1 MAQAL
6 LVPPGPDSFRYFTR
20 ESLSAIEKRCAEEKA
35 KKPKQ
40 DHPDVDDENGPK
52 PNSDL
57 EAGKTLPF
65 IYGDIPPGMV
75 SEPLEDLDPYYSNK
89 KTFIVLNK
97 GKAIFRFSATSAL
110 YLLTPFN
117 PLRKIAIKI
126 LVHSLFS
133 MLIMCTILTN
143 CVFMT
148 MSNPPDWTKNV
159 EYTFTGIYTF
169 ESLIKI
175 LARGFCLEGFTF
187 LRDPWNWLDF
197 SVILMAYVTEFVNLG
212 NVSALRT
219 FRVLRALKTISVIPG
234 KKWRG
239 LAKWP
244 APCTSDCFLC
254 AVIVFVCELPYYR
267 YVTEFVDLG
276 NVSALRTFRVLRALK
291 TISVIPGLK
300 TIVGALIQSV
310 KKLSDVMILTVFCL
324 SVFAL
329 IGLQLFMG
337 NLRHKCLIWPPANF
351 TFEINITSYFGST
364 VGENETFIN
373 NTGSTFNWDEY
384 IEDPRN
390 FYVLEGQRD
399 ALLCGNSSDAGQ
411 CPEGYTCIKAGRNPN
426 YGYTSFDTFSW
437 AFLSLFRLMT
447 QDYWENLYQLT
458 LRAAGKTYMI
468 FFVLVIFLGSFY
480 LINLILAVVA
490 MAYEEQN
497 QATMEEA
504 EQKEAEFQQMLEQ
517 LKKQQEEAQT
527 TAAVAA
533 ASVASRD
540 FSGVGGL
547 GELLES
553 SSEASKLSTK
563 SAKERRNRRKKRRQK
578 ELAEAEER
586 REVDTFPKSESE
598 DSIRRGARLSYDQR
612 TSTHQ
617 SLLSLRGSL
626 FSPRRNSRA
635 SVFSFR
641 GRAKDVGSENDF
653 ADDEHSTLEDN
664 ESRRDSLFV
673 PNRHNSER
681 RNSNTSQASLSSKM
695 VPPLPANGKMHSSV
709 DCNGV
714 VSLVGGPAALPSPTG
729 QLLPEGTTTETEIRK
744 RRLSS
749 YQISMEL
756 MEESAARQR
765 AMSIASILTNTMEEL
780 EESRQKCPPCWYRF
794 ANTFLIWDCWSPW
807 LKVKHAVNLIVMD
820 PFVDL
825 AITICIV
832 LNTLFMAMEHYPM
845 TPYFNHVLLVG
856 NLVFTGI
863 FTAEMALKVIAMDPY
878 YYFQEGWN
886 IFDGIIVSLS
896 LMELGLANVE
906 GLSVLRSFRLLRVF
920 KLAKS
925 WPTLNML
932 IKIIGNSVGALGNLT
947 LVLAIIVFI
956 FAVVGMQLFGKSY
969 KECVCKIA
977 EDCELPR
984 WHMNDF
990 FHSFLIV
997 FRVLCGEWIET
1008 MWDCME
1014 VAGQTMCLIVFMLVM
1029 VIGNLVVLNLF
1040 LALLLSSFSSD
1051 NLAATDD
1058 DNEMNNL
1065 QIAVARIQKG
1075 IDYVKKK
1082 MREVVQK
1089 SVCRKQKAIEDIK
1102 VLEELNNKR
1111 DLYISNHTMVEITK
1125 DVNYLRDGN
1134 GTTSG
1139 VGTGSS
1145 VEKYIIDEND
1155 YMSFI
1160 NNPGLTV
1167 TVPIAIGESDFENIN
1182 TEEFS
1187 SESDLGESKEK
1198 LNAASSS
1205 EGSTVDIAPPGEGE
1219 QAEIEP
1225 EEALEPEACFTEGC
1239 IKKFPCC
1246 QVSIEDG
1253 KGKIWW
1259 NFRKT
1264 CYIIV
1269 EHNWFET
1276 FIVFMILLSSG
1287 ALAFE
1292 DIYTEQRKTIKTML
1306 EYADKVFTYIFIL
1319 EMLLKWV
1326 AYGFQMYFT
1335 NAWCWLDFLI
1345 VDVSLV
1351 SLVANALGYSELG
1364 AIKSL
1369 RTLRALRP
1377 LRALSRFEGMRV
1389 VVNALVGAIP
1399 SIMNVLLVCLIFWL
1413 IFSIMG
1419 VNLFAGKFYHCVN
1432 TTTGEMFNISEVDNK
1447 TQCDELTNNNQAAR
1461 WKNVKVNFDNVGAG
1475 YLALLQVATFK
1486 GWMDIMYAAVDSRD
1500 VEDQPYYEDNLYMYL
1515 YFVIFIIFGSF
1526 FTLNLFIGVIIDN
1539 FNQQK
1544 KKFGGQDIF
1553 MTEEQKKYYNAMK
1566 KLGSKKPQKPIP
1578 RPGNKFQGLV
1588 FDFVTKQ
1595 AFDISI
1601 MILICLNM
1609 VTMMVETDDQSKEME
1624 TILSR
1629 INLVFIVLFTGECVL
1644 KLISLRHYYFTI
1656 GWNIF
1661 DFVVVILSIVGMFLA
1676 EIIEK
1681 YFVSPTLFRVIR
1693 LARIGRIL
1701 RLIKGA
1707 KGIRTLLF
1715 ALMMSLPALFNIGLL
1730 LFLVMFIYAIFG
1742 MSNFA
1747 YVKRE
1752 VGIDDM
1758 FNFETFGNSMLCL
1771 FQITTSAGWDGLLAP
1786 ILNSGPPDCDPEIDH
1801 PGSSV
1806 KGDCGNPSV
1815 GIFFFVSYIIIS
1827 FLVVVNM
1834 YIAVILEN
1842 FSVATEESAEP
1853 LSEDDFE
1860 MFYEVWEKFD
1870 PDASQFIEYS
1880 KLSDFAASLDPPL
1893 LIPKPNHVQLIAM
1906 DLPMVSG
1913 DRIHCLD
1920 ILFAFTKRVLGD
1932 SEEMDLLRVQMEDR
1946 FMAANP
1952 SKVSYEPIT
1961 TTLKRKQEEV
1971 SATII
1976 QRAFRR
1982 YLLKQKVKK
1991 VTSLYNKDKCKD
2003 GDALPIKDVITD
2015 KFNGNST
2022 PEKTDES
2029 SSTTSPPSYDS
2040 VTKPDKEK
2048 YEKGKT
2054 NRDYKGKDN
2063 RVNKK

>member
-6 LVPPGPDSFRYFTR
+6 LVPPGPESFRYFTR
-20 ESLSAIEKRCAEEKA
+20 ESLAAIEKRSAEEKA

-40 DHPDVDDENGPK
+40 EHTDDDDENGPK

-75 SEPLEDLDPYYSNK
+75 SEPLEDLDPYYINK

-110 YLLTPFN
+110 YILTPFN
-117 PLRKIAIKI
+117 PIRKIAIKI

-234 KKWRG
+234 
-239 LAKWP
+239 
-244 APCTSDCFLC
+244 
-254 AVIVFVCELPYYR
+254 
-267 YVTEFVDLG
+267 
-276 NVSALRTFRVLRALK
+276 
-291 TISVIPGLK
+291 LK

-337 NLRHKCLIWPPANF
+337 NLRNKCLQWPPDNS
-351 TFEINITSYFGST
+351 TFEINIISYFNST
-364 VGENETFIN
+364 MNENGTFVN
-373 NTGSTFNWDEY
+373 MTVSTFNWKDY
-384 IEDPRN
+384 IEDETH
-390 FYVLEGQRD
+390 FYILEGQRD

-411 CPEGYTCIKAGRNPN
+411 CPEGYICVKAGRNPN

-447 QDYWENLYQLT
+447 QDFWENLYQLT

-517 LKKQQEEAQT
+517 LRKQQEEAQT

-553 SSEASKLSTK
+553 SSEASKLSSK

-578 ELAEAEER
+578 EMSEAE
-586 REVDTFPKSESE
+586 DKGDIDKFPKSESE
-598 DSIRRGARLSYDQR
+598 DSIRRKSFRFSTEGSQLTYEKRL
-612 TSTHQ
+612 TSPHQ
-617 SLLSLRGSL
+617 SLLSIRGSL
-626 FSPRRNSRA
+626 FSPRRNSKT
-635 SVFSFR
+635 SIFSFR
-641 GRAKDVGSENDF
+641 GHAKDIGSENDF

-673 PNRHNSER
+673 PNRHGER
-681 RNSNTSQASLSSKM
+681 RNSNISQAS
-695 VPPLPANGKMHSSV
+695 
-709 DCNGV
+709 
-714 VSLVGGPAALPSPTG
+714 
-729 QLLPEGTTTETEIRK
+729 GTTTETEIRK

-749 YQISMEL
+749 YQISMEML
-756 MEESAARQR
+756 EESAARQR

-807 LKVKHAVNLIVMD
+807 LKVKHVVNLVVMD

-845 TPYFNHVLLVG
+845 TDQFSSVLSVG

-863 FTAEMALKVIAMDPY
+863 FTAEMVLKIIAMDPY

-969 KECVCKIA
+969 KECVCKISS
-977 EDCELPR
+977 DCELPR
-984 WHMNDF
+984 WHMHDF

-1075 IDYVKKK
+1075 IDYVKKTI
-1082 MREVVQK
+1082 REFVRKAFV
-1089 SVCRKQKAIEDIK
+1089 RKQKSLEEIK
-1102 VLEELNNKR
+1102 ALEELNNKK
-1111 DLYISNHTMVEITK
+1111 DSCISNHTAIEISK
-1125 DVNYLRDGN
+1125 DLNYLKDGN

-1145 VEKYIIDEND
+1145 VEKYVIDEND

-1167 TVPIAIGESDFENIN
+1167 TVPIALGESDFENLN

-1187 SESDLGESKEK
+1187 SESDMEESKQK
-1198 LNAASSS
+1198 LNASSSS

-1219 QAEIEP
+1219 QAEIES

-1239 IKKFPCC
+1239 VQKFPCC

-1253 KGKIWW
+1253 KGKTWW
-1259 NFRKT
+1259 NLRKT
-1264 CYIIV
+1264 CYSIV

-1292 DIYTEQRKTIKTML
+1292 DIYIEQRKTIKTML

-1326 AYGFQMYFT
+1326 AYGFQIYFT

-1351 SLVANALGYSELG
+1351 SLIANALGYSELG

-1432 TTTGEMFNISEVDNK
+1432 TTTGEMFDISDVNNY
-1447 TQCDELTNNNQAAR
+1447 TQCVELIKSNQSAR

-1500 VEDQPYYEDNLYMYL
+1500 VKDQPKYEDNLYMYL

-1578 RPGNKFQGLV
+1578 RPVNKFQGMI

-1595 AFDISI
+1595 VFDISI

-1629 INLVFIVLFTGECVL
+1629 INLVFIVLFTGEFVL

-1676 EIIEK
+1676 EMIEK

-1758 FNFETFGNSMLCL
+1758 FNFETFGNSMICL

-1786 ILNSGPPDCDPEIDH
+1786 ILNSGEPDCDPHKDH

-1870 PDASQFIEYS
+1870 PDATQFIEYS

-1893 LIPKPNHVQLIAM
+1893 LIAKPNKVQLIAM

-1920 ILFAFTKRVLGD
+1920 ILFAFTKRVLGE
-1932 SEEMDLLRVQMEDR
+1932 SGEMDALRIQMEDR

-1971 SATII
+1971 SAVII
-1976 QRAFRR
+1976 QRAYRR
-1982 YLLKQKVKK
+1982 HLLRVKVKQ
-1991 VTSLYNKDKCKD
+1991 VSSIYNRNKNKEGD
-2003 GDALPIKDVITD
+2003 GHIIKEIIIE
-2015 KFNGNST
+2015 KLKGNST

-2048 YEKGKT
+2048 YEKDRAEK
-2054 NRDYKGKDN
+2054 NYKGKDI
-2063 RVNKK
+2063 RENKK

>member
-1 MAQAL
+1 MAQSV

-20 ESLSAIEKRCAEEKA
+20 ESLAAIEQRINEEKA
-35 KKPKQ
+35 KKSKQ
-40 DHPDVDDENGPK
+40 DRKDDDDEDGPK

-75 SEPLEDLDPYYSNK
+75 SEPLEDLDPYYINK

-97 GKAIFRFSATSAL
+97 GKTIFRFSATPAL
-110 YLLTPFN
+110 YILTPFN
-117 PLRKIAIKI
+117 PLRRIAIKI
-126 LVHSLFS
+126 LVHSYPFQVVSLKL

-175 LARGFCLEGFTF
+175 LARGFCLEDFTF

-197 SVILMAYVTEFVNLG
+197 TVI
-212 NVSALRT
+212 T
-219 FRVLRALKTISVIPG
+219 FA
-234 KKWRG
+234 
-239 LAKWP
+239 
-244 APCTSDCFLC
+244 
-254 AVIVFVCELPYYR
+254 

-337 NLRHKCLIWPPANF
+337 NLRNKCLQWPPDNS
-351 TFEINITSYFGST
+351 TFETT
-364 VGENETFIN
+364 
-373 NTGSTFNWDEY
+373 Y
-384 IEDPRN
+384 IEDKN
-390 FYVLEGQRD
+390 HFYFLEGQND

-411 CPEGYTCIKAGRNPN
+411 CPEGYICVKAGRNPN

-447 QDYWENLYQLT
+447 QDFWENLYQLT

-517 LKKQQEEAQT
+517 LKKQQEEAQ
-527 TAAVAA
+527 AA
-533 ASVASRD
+533 AAAAAADSRD
-540 FSGVGGL
+540 YSGVGGI
-547 GELLES
+547 GGFSES
-553 SSEASKLSTK
+553 SSEASKLSSK
-563 SAKERRNRRKKRRQK
+563 SAKERRNRRKKKKQK
-578 ELAEAEER
+578 EQAEGEKDEEEFR
-586 REVDTFPKSESE
+586 KSESE
-598 DSIRRGARLSYDQR
+598 DSIKRKGFRFSIEGNRLTYEKRFS
-612 TSTHQ
+612 SPHQ
-617 SLLSLRGSL
+617 SLLSIRGSL
-626 FSPRRNSRA
+626 FSPRRNSRT
-635 SVFSFR
+635 SLFSFR

-653 ADDEHSTLEDN
+653 ADDEHSTFEDN
-664 ESRRDSLFV
+664 DSRRDSLFV
-673 PNRHNSER
+673 PHRHGER
-681 RNSNTSQASLSSKM
+681 RNSNISQASRSSRT
-695 VPPLPANGKMHSSV
+695 VPPLPVNGKMHSTV

-714 VSLVGGPAALPSPTG
+714 VSLVGGPPALTSPTG
-729 QLLPEGTTTETEIRK
+729 QLLPEVMIDKATTASNVRK
-744 RRLSS
+744 SKFYEKYVKMLFT
-749 YQISMEL
+749 L
-756 MEESAARQR
+756 FFP
-765 AMSIASILTNTMEEL
+765 EL
-780 EESRQKCPPCWYRF
+780 EESRQKCPPCWYKF
-794 ANTFLIWDCWSPW
+794 ANTCLIWDCCTPW
-807 LKVKHAVNLIVMD
+807 LKVKHIVNLIVMD

-845 TPYFNHVLLVG
+845 TEQFSGVLSVG

-863 FTAEMALKVIAMDPY
+863 FTAEMFLKIIAMDPY

-886 IFDGIIVSLS
+886 IFDGFIVSLS

-969 KECVCKIA
+969 MECVCKISL
-977 EDCELPR
+977 DCTLPR
-984 WHMNDF
+984 WHMHDF

-997 FRVLCGEWIET
+997 FRMLCGEWIET

-1014 VAGQTMCLIVFMLVM
+1014 VAGQAMCLTVFMMVM

-1075 IDYVKKK
+1075 IDFVKRKV
-1082 MREVVQK
+1082 REFIQK
-1089 SVCRKQKAIEDIK
+1089 AFVRKQKALDEIKPLED
-1102 VLEELNNKR
+1102 LNNKK
-1111 DLYISNHTMVEITK
+1111 DSCISNHTIVEIGK
-1125 DVNYLRDGN
+1125 NLAYLKEGN

-1139 VGTGSS
+1139 IGSS
-1145 VEKYIIDEND
+1145 VEKYVVDESD

-1160 NNPGLTV
+1160 NNPSLTV
-1167 TVPIAIGESDFENIN
+1167 TVPIAVGESDFENLN

-1187 SESDLGESKEK
+1187 SESDLEESKEK
-1198 LNAASSS
+1198 LNASSSS
-1205 EGSTVDIAPPGEGE
+1205 EGSTVDIGLPPEGE
-1219 QAEIEP
+1219 QPEVEP
-1225 EEALEPEACFTEGC
+1225 EESLEPEACFTEGC
-1239 IKKFPCC
+1239 VRRFKCC
-1246 QVSIEDG
+1246 QVSVEEGRG
-1253 KGKIWW
+1253 KQWW
-1259 NFRKT
+1259 NLRKT
-1264 CYIIV
+1264 CYQIV

-1292 DIYTEQRKTIKTML
+1292 DIYIEQRKTIKTML

-1326 AYGFQMYFT
+1326 AYGFNKYFT

-1351 SLVANALGYSELG
+1351 SLTANALGYSELG

-1389 VVNALVGAIP
+1389 VVNALLGAIP
-1399 SIMNVLLVCLIFWL
+1399 SIMNVLLVCLMFWL

-1419 VNLFAGKFYHCVN
+1419 VNLFAGKFYYCVN
-1432 TTTGEMFNISEVDNK
+1432 TTTDERFDISQINNYS
-1447 TQCDELTNNNQAAR
+1447 QCEELIKNNETAR
-1461 WKNVKVNFDNVGAG
+1461 WKNVKVNFDNVGLG
-1475 YLALLQVATFK
+1475 YLSLLQVATFK
-1486 GWMDIMYAAVDSRD
+1486 GWMDIMYAAVDSRN
-1500 VEDQPYYEDNLYMYL
+1500 VLDQPKYEDNLYMYL

-1544 KKFGGQDIF
+1544 KKISQDIF

-1566 KLGSKKPQKPIP
+1566 KLGSKKPQSSPY
-1578 RPGNKFQGLV
+1578 RNKFQGMV

-1609 VTMMVETDDQSKEME
+1609 VTMMVETDDQSEDME
-1624 TILSR
+1624 NILYW
-1629 INLVFIVLFTGECVL
+1629 INLVFIVLFTGEFVL

-1701 RLIKGA
+1701 RLIRAA

-1747 YVKRE
+1747 YVKKE
-1752 VGIDDM
+1752 AGIDDM
-1758 FNFETFGNSMLCL
+1758 FNFETFGNSMICL

-1786 ILNSGPPDCDPEIDH
+1786 ILNSGEPDCDPNKIH

-1827 FLVVVNM
+1827 FLIVVNM
-1834 YIAVILEN
+1834 YIAIILEN
-1842 FSVATEESAEP
+1842 FSV
-1853 LSEDDFE
+1853 DDFE
-1860 MFYEVWEKFD
+1860 MFYEIWEKFD
-1870 PDASQFIEYS
+1870 PDATQFIEFS

-1893 LIPKPNHVQLIAM
+1893 LIAKPNKVQLIAM

-1920 ILFAFTKRVLGD
+1920 ILFAFTKRVLGE
-1932 SEEMDLLRVQMEDR
+1932 SGEMDALRIQMEDR

-1971 SATII
+1971 SAVVI

-1982 YLLKQKVKK
+1982 HLLRQKVKK
-1991 VTSLYNKDKCKD
+1991 
-2003 GDALPIKDVITD
+2003 
-2015 KFNGNST
+2015 NST
-2022 PEKTDES
+2022 PEKTDMTP
-2029 SSTTSPPSYDS
+2029 STTSPPSYDS
-2040 VTKPDKEK
+2040 VTKPDKDK
-2048 YEKGKT
+2048 YEEDKSEKE
-2054 NRDYKGKDN
+2054 DKGKDS
-2063 RVNKK
+2063 RESKK

>member
-1 MAQAL
+1 
-6 LVPPGPDSFRYFTR
+6 
-20 ESLSAIEKRCAEEKA
+20 
-35 KKPKQ
+35 
-40 DHPDVDDENGPK
+40 
-52 PNSDL
+52 
-57 EAGKTLPF
+57 
-65 IYGDIPPGMV
+65 
-75 SEPLEDLDPYYSNK
+75 
-89 KTFIVLNK
+89 
-97 GKAIFRFSATSAL
+97 
-110 YLLTPFN
+110 
-117 PLRKIAIKI
+117 
-126 LVHSLFS
+126 
-133 MLIMCTILTN
+133 MLIMFTILTN
-143 CVFMT
+143 CAFMT
-148 MSNPPDWTKNV
+148 LSNPPNWAKNV

-175 LARGFCLEGFTF
+175 LARGFCIGKFTF

-197 SVILMAYVTEFVNLG
+197 MVITMAYVTEFVNLG

-234 KKWRG
+234 KTQC
-239 LAKWP
+239 LH
-244 APCTSDCFLC
+244 SNL
-254 AVIVFVCELPYYR
+254 

-337 NLRHKCLIWPPANF
+337 NLRHKCVREYLNATSSNGSDSSDTNANSS
-351 TFEINITSYFGST
+351 THWLEHMNNESNYYFLP
-364 VGENETFIN
+364 NAK
-373 NTGSTFNWDEY
+373 
-384 IEDPRN
+384 
-390 FYVLEGQRD
+390 D
-399 ALLCGNSSDAGQ
+399 ALLCGNGTGAGL
-411 CPEGYTCIKAGRNPN
+411 CPEGFKCMKVGRNPN

-447 QDYWENLYQLT
+447 QDFWENLYQQT
-458 LRAAGKTYMI
+458 LRAAGKPYMI

-480 LINLILAVVA
+480 LVNLILAVVA
-490 MAYEEQN
+490 MAYDEQN
-497 QATMEEA
+497 QATIEEA
-504 EQKEAEFQQMLEQ
+504 AQKEVEFQAMLEQ
-517 LKKQQEEAQT
+517 LKRQQEEAQVAA
-527 TAAVAA
+527 TAATEGNEQY
-533 ASVASRD
+533 SRRLEPPSETS
-540 FSGVGGL
+540 SGT
-547 GELLES
+547 
-553 SSEASKLSTK
+553 SKLSSK
-563 SAKERRNRRKKRRQK
+563 SAKERRNQRRKRKQR
-578 ELAEAEER
+578 EEEER
-586 REVDTFPKSESE
+586 AERGKFHKSESE
-598 DSIRRGARLSYDQR
+598 DSIKKSSFRFSIDANRLSYEKR
-612 TSTHQ
+612 CSSPNQ
-617 SLLSLRGSL
+617 SLLSVRGSI

-635 SVFSFR
+635 SLFSFR
-641 GRAKDVGSENDF
+641 GHARDIGSENDF
-653 ADDEHSTLEDN
+653 ADDEHSTFEED
-664 ESRRDSLFV
+664 SRRGSLFV
-673 PNRHNSER
+673 PCRMER
-681 RNSNTSQASLSSKM
+681 RCSTFSQTSLNAPRIL
-695 VPPLPANGKMHSSV
+695 LPANGKMHCAV

-714 VSLVGGPAALPSPTG
+714 VSLVGGTSVPTSPQG
-729 QLLPEGTTTETEIRK
+729 LLTHEGTTTDSEIRLKK
-744 RRLSS
+744 RRSQEAS
-749 YQISMEL
+749 VDYRDEPVR
-756 MEESAARQR
+756 AR
-765 AMSIASILTNTMEEL
+765 AMSVASILTNTMDEL

-794 ANTFLIWDCWSPW
+794 ANTCLIWDCCPLW
-807 LKVKHAVNLIVMD
+807 LRFKGLVNAVVMD

-845 TPYFNHVLLVG
+845 TNQFTNVLTVG

-863 FTAEMALKVIAMDPY
+863 FTAEMCFKLIALDPY
-878 YYFQEGWN
+878 YYFQQGWN

-969 KECVCKIA
+969 KECVCKISD
-977 EDCELPR
+977 DCQLPR
-984 WHMNDF
+984 WHMTDF

-1014 VAGQTMCLIVFMLVM
+1014 VAGQTMCLIVFMMVM

-1040 LALLLSSFSSD
+1040 LALLLSSFSAD

-1058 DNEMNNL
+1058 DSEMNNL
-1065 QIAVARIQKG
+1065 QIAVGRIQRGVAWVKTTIRQLIESMFLGGRDAKG
-1075 IDYVKKK
+1075 EKDG
-1082 MREVVQK
+1082 
-1089 SVCRKQKAIEDIK
+1089 S
-1102 VLEELNNKR
+1102 LEESKPLDELHSSLNGKGGNC
-1111 DLYISNHTMVEITK
+1111 ISNNTSIEITK
-1125 DVNYLRDGN
+1125 DTSGAYMKEGN
-1134 GTTSG
+1134 GRPG
-1139 VGTGSS
+1139 GGLELGDGS
-1145 VEKYIIDEND
+1145 EKYQMKECD

-1160 NNPGLTV
+1160 HNPSLTV
-1167 TVPIAIGESDFENIN
+1167 SVPIAVCESDFENVI
-1182 TEEFS
+1182 TEDFS
-1187 SESDLGESKEK
+1187 SDSASEDMEMDSKEK
-1198 LNAASSS
+1198 LPVEPQNLSSS
-1205 EGSTVDIAPPGEGE
+1205 EGSTVDIRPPGDG
-1219 QAEIEP
+1219 AESVELEDEESEDP
-1225 EEALEPEACFTEGC
+1225 ENCFTEDC
-1239 IKKFPCC
+1239 VLRFQCC
-1246 QVSIEDG
+1246 QVNVDEG
-1253 KGKIWW
+1253 KWKMWW
-1259 NFRKT
+1259 NLRKT
-1264 CYIIV
+1264 CFIIV

-1276 FIVFMILLSSG
+1276 FIIFMILLSSG

-1292 DIYTEQRKTIKTML
+1292 DIYIEQRKTIKIVL
-1306 EYADKVFTYIFIL
+1306 EYADKIFTYIFIL

-1326 AYGFQMYFT
+1326 AYGFKKYFT

-1351 SLVANALGYSELG
+1351 SLVANALGYSELS

-1389 VVNALVGAIP
+1389 VVNALLGAIP

-1419 VNLFAGKFYHCVN
+1419 VNLFAGKYYRCVN
-1432 TTTGEMFNISEVDNK
+1432 TTDDVIFPTSVVNNMSECMALV
-1447 TQCDELTNNNQAAR
+1447 LNNDSAR
-1461 WKNVKVNFDNVGAG
+1461 WKNVKINFDNVGAG

-1486 GWMDIMYAAVDSRD
+1486 GWMDIMYAAVDSRNL
-1500 VEDQPYYEDNLYMYL
+1500 EDQPDYEVNLYMYL

-1544 KKFGGQDIF
+1544 KKISQDIF

-1578 RPGNKFQGLV
+1578 RPTNVFQGLV
-1588 FDFVTKQ
+1588 FDFITKQ
-1595 AFDISI
+1595 AFDIVI
-1601 MILICLNM
+1601 MVLICLNM
-1609 VTMMVETDDQSKEME
+1609 VTMMVEEDDQTPEREK
-1624 TILSR
+1624 ILYW
-1629 INLVFIVLFTGECVL
+1629 INLVFIVLFTGECSL
-1644 KLISLRHYYFTI
+1644 KMISLRHYYFTV
-1656 GWNIF
+1656 GWNVF
-1661 DFVVVILSIVGMFLA
+1661 DFVVVILSIVGMFLS
-1676 EIIEK
+1676 ELIEK

-1742 MSNFA
+1742 MSSFA
-1747 YVKRE
+1747 YVKHE
-1752 VGIDDM
+1752 AGIDDM

-1786 ILNSGPPDCDPEIDH
+1786 ILNNKEPDCDSDVEH
-1801 PGSSV
+1801 PGTLYR
-1806 KGDCGNPSV
+1806 GNCGNPPV
-1815 GIFFFVSYIIIS
+1815 AMCFFVSYIIIC
-1827 FLVVVNM
+1827 FLIVVNM

-1860 MFYEVWEKFD
+1860 MFYEVWERFD
-1870 PDASQFIEYS
+1870 PDATQFVEYD
-1880 KLSDFAASLDPPL
+1880 KLSDFADALDPPL
-1893 LIPKPNHVQLIAM
+1893 QIAKPNNIQLISM

-1913 DRIHCLD
+1913 ERIHCLD
-1920 ILFAFTKRVLGD
+1920 ILFAFTKRVLGEGEGLD
-1932 SEEMDLLRVQMEDR
+1932 ILRGQMEER
-1946 FMAANP
+1946 FMASNP

-1961 TTLKRKQEEV
+1961 TTLRRKQEDM
-1971 SATII
+1971 SAVVI
-1976 QRAFRR
+1976 QRAFRHYMAR
-1982 YLLKQKVKK
+1982 LAIKK
-1991 VTSLYNKDKCKD
+1991 AAELYKEQLRGGVVCEPGDKEVLVIGKFADNYTS
-2003 GDALPIKDVITD
+2003 T
-2015 KFNGNST
+2015 
-2022 PEKTDES
+2022 EKTDMTP
-2029 SSTTSPPSYDS
+2029 STASPPSYNS
-2040 VTKPDKEK
+2040 ATKSETDK
-2048 YEKGKT
+2048 YEKEQREKEDKDKDL
-2054 NRDYKGKDN
+2054 RDQK
-2063 RVNKK
+2063 

>member
-20 ESLSAIEKRCAEEKA
+20 ESLAAIEKRSAEEKA
-35 KKPKQ
+35 KKAKRELKE
-40 DHPDVDDENGPK
+40 DDDENKPK

-57 EAGKTLPF
+57 EAGKSLPF

-75 SEPLEDLDPYYSNK
+75 SEPLEDLDPYYINK

-110 YLLTPFN
+110 YILTPLN
-117 PLRKIAIKI
+117 PVRKIAIKI

-234 KKWRG
+234 
-239 LAKWP
+239 
-244 APCTSDCFLC
+244 
-254 AVIVFVCELPYYR
+254 
-267 YVTEFVDLG
+267 
-276 NVSALRTFRVLRALK
+276 
-291 TISVIPGLK
+291 LK

-337 NLRHKCLIWPPANF
+337 NLRNKCLQWPPGNS
-351 TFEINITSYFGST
+351 TFETNITSYY
-364 VGENETFIN
+364 N
-373 NTGSTFNWDEY
+373 NTIDINGTSVNTTMSTFNWKEY
-384 IEDPRN
+384 IEDKSH
-390 FYVLEGQRD
+390 FYFLDGQND
-399 ALLCGNSSDAGQ
+399 ALLCGNSSDAGH
-411 CPEGYTCIKAGRNPN
+411 CPEGYICVKAGINPN

-480 LINLILAVVA
+480 LVNLILAVVA

-497 QATMEEA
+497 QATLEEA

-517 LKKQQEEAQT
+517 LKKQQEEAQ
-527 TAAVAA
+527 AVAA
-533 ASVASRD
+533 ASAASRD
-540 FSGVGGL
+540 FSGIGGL

-553 SSEASKLSTK
+553 SSEASKLSSK
-563 SAKERRNRRKKRRQK
+563 SAKERRNRRKKRKQK
-578 ELAEAEER
+578 EQPGGVQGES
-586 REVDTFPKSESE
+586 DKFPKSESE
-598 DSIRRGARLSYDQR
+598 DSVQRSFHISVDGSRLNYEKRFS
-612 TSTHQ
+612 SPHQ
-617 SLLSLRGSL
+617 SLLSIRGSL
-626 FSPRRNSRA
+626 FSPRRNSKT
-635 SVFSFR
+635 SIFSFR

-653 ADDEHSTLEDN
+653 ADDEHSTFEDN

-673 PNRHNSER
+673 PHRHGER
-681 RNSNTSQASLSSKM
+681 RHSNVSQASMSSRM
-695 VPPLPANGKMHSSV
+695 VVPVLPANGKMHSTV

-714 VSLVGGPAALPSPTG
+714 VSLVGGPSTLTSPTG
-729 QLLPEGTTTETEIRK
+729 HLPPEGTTTETEVRK

-749 YQISMEL
+749 YQISMEML
-756 MEESAARQR
+756 EDSSGRQR

-794 ANTFLIWDCWSPW
+794 ANTFLIWDCWDPW
-807 LKVKHAVNLIVMD
+807 LKVKHIVNLIVMD

-845 TPYFNHVLLVG
+845 TQQFNSVLSVG

-863 FTAEMALKVIAMDPY
+863 FTAEMVLKIIAMDPY

-969 KECVCKIA
+969 KECVCKINS
-977 EDCELPR
+977 DCTLPR
-984 WHMNDF
+984 WHMHDF

-1029 VIGNLVVLNLF
+1029 VIGNLV
-1040 LALLLSSFSSD
+1040 
-1051 NLAATDD
+1051 
-1058 DNEMNNL
+1058 
-1065 QIAVARIQKG
+1065 
-1075 IDYVKKK
+1075 
-1082 MREVVQK
+1082 
-1089 SVCRKQKAIEDIK
+1089 
-1102 VLEELNNKR
+1102 
-1111 DLYISNHTMVEITK
+1111 
-1125 DVNYLRDGN
+1125 
-1134 GTTSG
+1134 
-1139 VGTGSS
+1139 
-1145 VEKYIIDEND
+1145 
-1155 YMSFI
+1155 
-1160 NNPGLTV
+1160 
-1167 TVPIAIGESDFENIN
+1167 
-1182 TEEFS
+1182 
-1187 SESDLGESKEK
+1187 K
-1198 LNAASSS
+1198 LNASSSS
-1205 EGSTVDIAPPGEGE
+1205 EGSTVDVAPPREGE

-1225 EEALEPEACFTEGC
+1225 EEDLEPEACFTEGC
-1239 IKKFPCC
+1239 IKKFPFC
-1246 QVSIEDG
+1246 QVSTEEG

-1259 NFRKT
+1259 NLRKT
-1264 CYIIV
+1264 CYSIV

-1292 DIYTEQRKTIKTML
+1292 DIYIEQRKTIKTML

-1326 AYGFQMYFT
+1326 AYGFQTYFT

-1432 TTTGEMFNISEVDNK
+1432 VTTDAMFEVK
-1447 TQCDELTNNNQAAR
+1447 EVNNFTDCQALGDQAR

-1486 GWMDIMYAAVDSRD
+1486 GWMDIMYAAVDSRE
-1500 VEDQPYYEDNLYMYL
+1500 VKQQPEYEVNLYMYL

-1578 RPGNKFQGLV
+1578 RPANKFQGMV
-1588 FDFVTKQ
+1588 FDFVTRQ
-1595 AFDISI
+1595 VFDISI

-1609 VTMMVETDDQSKEME
+1609 VTMMVETDDQSDDM
-1624 TILSR
+1624 TSILSR

-1644 KLISLRHYYFTI
+1644 KMISLRHYYFTI

-1676 EIIEK
+1676 EMIEK

-1747 YVKRE
+1747 YVKKE
-1752 VGIDDM
+1752 YGIDDM
-1758 FNFETFGNSMLCL
+1758 FNFETFGNSMICL

-1786 ILNSGPPDCDPEIDH
+1786 ILNSGPPDCDPDTIH

-1870 PDASQFIEYS
+1870 PDATQFIEYS
-1880 KLSDFAASLDPPL
+1880 KLSDFAAALDPPL
-1893 LIPKPNHVQLIAM
+1893 LIAKPNKVQLIAM

-1920 ILFAFTKRVLGD
+1920 ILFAFTKRVLGE
-1932 SEEMDLLRVQMEDR
+1932 SGEMDALRIQMEDR
-1946 FMAANP
+1946 FMASNP

-1971 SATII
+1971 SAAII
-1976 QRAFRR
+1976 QRNFKCYLFRQR
-1982 YLLKQKVKK
+1982 LKK
-1991 VTSLYNKDKCKD
+1991 VPNDYNNDNGKGRVDLPSKEHLIIDK
-2003 GDALPIKDVITD
+2003 L
-2015 KFNGNST
+2015 NGNTT

-2048 YEKGKT
+2048 FEMDRLENGS
-2054 NRDYKGKDN
+2054 KGKDV
-2063 RVNKK
+2063 RENKK

>member
-6 LVPPGPDSFRYFTR
+6 LVPPGPESFRYFTR
-20 ESLSAIEKRCAEEKA
+20 DSLAAIEKRSAEEKA

-40 DHPDVDDENGPK
+40 EHTDDDDENGPK

-75 SEPLEDLDPYYSNK
+75 SEPLEDLDPYYINQ

-110 YLLTPFN
+110 YILTPFN
-117 PLRKIAIKI
+117 PIRKIAIKI

-197 SVILMAYVTEFVNLG
+197 SVILMATMDENGTFVN
-212 NVSALRT
+212 
-219 FRVLRALKTISVIPG
+219 
-234 KKWRG
+234 
-239 LAKWP
+239 
-244 APCTSDCFLC
+244 
-254 AVIVFVCELPYYR
+254 
-267 YVTEFVDLG
+267 
-276 NVSALRTFRVLRALK
+276 
-291 TISVIPGLK
+291 
-300 TIVGALIQSV
+300 
-310 KKLSDVMILTVFCL
+310 MTV
-324 SVFAL
+324 
-329 IGLQLFMG
+329 
-337 NLRHKCLIWPPANF
+337 
-351 TFEINITSYFGST
+351 
-364 VGENETFIN
+364 
-373 NTGSTFNWDEY
+373 STFNWKDY
-384 IEDPRN
+384 IEDETH
-390 FYVLEGQRD
+390 FYILEGQRD

-411 CPEGYTCIKAGRNPN
+411 CPEGYICVKAGRNPN

-447 QDYWENLYQLT
+447 QDFWENLYQLT

-517 LKKQQEEAQT
+517 LKKQQEEAQA

-553 SSEASKLSTK
+553 SSEASKLSSK

-578 ELAEAEER
+578 EMSEAE
-586 REVDTFPKSESE
+586 DKGDIDKFPKSESE
-598 DSIRRGARLSYDQR
+598 DSIRRKSFRFSTEGSQLTYEKRF
-612 TSTHQ
+612 TSPHQ
-617 SLLSLRGSL
+617 SLLSIRGSL
-626 FSPRRNSRA
+626 FSPRRNSKT
-635 SVFSFR
+635 SIFSFR
-641 GRAKDVGSENDF
+641 GRAKDIGSENDF

-673 PNRHNSER
+673 PNRHGER
-681 RNSNTSQASLSSKM
+681 RNSNISQASVSSRM
-695 VPPLPANGKMHSSV
+695 IPALPVNGKMHSTV

-714 VSLVGGPAALPSPTG
+714 VSLVGGPSTLTSPTG
-729 QLLPEGTTTETEIRK
+729 QLIPEGTTTETEIRK

-749 YQISMEL
+749 YQISMEML
-756 MEESAARQR
+756 EDSAARQR

-807 LKVKHAVNLIVMD
+807 LKVKHVVNLVVMD

-845 TPYFNHVLLVG
+845 TEQFSSVLSVG

-863 FTAEMALKVIAMDPY
+863 FTAEMVLKIIAMDPY

-969 KECVCKIA
+969 KECVCKISS
-977 EDCELPR
+977 DCVLPR
-984 WHMNDF
+984 WHMHDF

-1082 MREVVQK
+1082 IQEFIQK
-1089 SVCRKQKAIEDIK
+1089 AFIRKQKALEEIK
-1102 VLEELNNKR
+1102 ALEELNNKK
-1111 DLYISNHTMVEITK
+1111 DSCISNHTAVEISK
-1125 DVNYLRDGN
+1125 DLNYLKDGN

-1145 VEKYIIDEND
+1145 VEKYVIDEND

-1167 TVPIAIGESDFENIN
+1167 TVPIAVGESDFENLN

-1187 SESDLGESKEK
+1187 SESDMEESKQK
-1198 LNAASSS
+1198 LNASSSS

-1219 QAEIEP
+1219 QAEIES

-1239 IKKFPCC
+1239 VQKFPCC

-1259 NFRKT
+1259 NLRKT
-1264 CYIIV
+1264 CYSIV

-1292 DIYTEQRKTIKTML
+1292 DIYIEQRKTIKTML

-1326 AYGFQMYFT
+1326 AYGFQIYFT

-1351 SLVANALGYSELG
+1351 SLIANALGYSELG

-1432 TTTGEMFNISEVDNK
+1432 TTTGEMFDVSDVNNY
-1447 TQCDELTNNNQAAR
+1447 TQCEELIKNNQSAR

-1500 VEDQPYYEDNLYMYL
+1500 VEDQPKYEDNLYMYL

-1578 RPGNKFQGLV
+1578 RPVNKFQGMV

-1595 AFDISI
+1595 VFDISI

-1629 INLVFIVLFTGECVL
+1629 INLVFIILFTGECVL
-1644 KLISLRHYYFTI
+1644 KLISLRHYYFTV

-1676 EIIEK
+1676 EMIEK

-1758 FNFETFGNSMLCL
+1758 FNFETFGNSMICL

-1786 ILNSGPPDCDPEIDH
+1786 ILNSGEPDCDPHKDH

-1870 PDASQFIEYS
+1870 PDATQFIEYS

-1893 LIPKPNHVQLIAM
+1893 LIAKPNKVQLIAM

-1920 ILFAFTKRVLGD
+1920 ILFAFTKRVLGE
-1932 SEEMDLLRVQMEDR
+1932 SGEMDALRIQMEDR

-1971 SATII
+1971 SAVII
-1976 QRAFRR
+1976 QRAYRR
-1982 YLLKQKVKK
+1982 YLLRQKVKK
-1991 VTSLYNKDKCKD
+1991 VSSIYNRNKNKEGDGPVIREIIIDK
-2003 GDALPIKDVITD
+2003 L
-2015 KFNGNST
+2015 NGNST

-2048 YEKGKT
+2048 YEKDKAEK
-2054 NRDYKGKDN
+2054 NYKGKDV
-2063 RVNKK
+2063 RENKK

>member
-1 MAQAL
+1 MEQTV
-6 LVPPGPDSFRYFTR
+6 LVPPGPDSFTFFTR
-20 ESLSAIEKRCAEEKA
+20 ESLAAIERRIAEEKA
-35 KKPKQ
+35 KNPKPDKK
-40 DHPDVDDENGPK
+40 DDDENGPK

-57 EAGKTLPF
+57 EAGKNLPF

-75 SEPLEDLDPYYSNK
+75 SEPLEDLDPYYINK

-110 YLLTPFN
+110 YILTPFN

-126 LVHSLFS
+126 LVHSSFFN

-175 LARGFCLEGFTF
+175 IARGFCLEDFTF

-197 SVILMAYVTEFVNLG
+197 TVI
-212 NVSALRT
+212 T
-219 FRVLRALKTISVIPG
+219 FA
-234 KKWRG
+234 
-239 LAKWP
+239 
-244 APCTSDCFLC
+244 
-254 AVIVFVCELPYYR
+254 

-337 NLRHKCLIWPPANF
+337 NLRNKCVQWPPTNASLEEHSIERNV
-351 TFEINITSYFGST
+351 T
-364 VGENETFIN
+364 VDYNGTLVNETVVEFDWK
-373 NTGSTFNWDEY
+373 SY
-384 IEDPRN
+384 IQDSRYHY
-390 FYVLEGQRD
+390 FLEGFLD

-411 CPEGYTCIKAGRNPN
+411 CPEGYVCVKAGRNPN

-437 AFLSLFRLMT
+437 AFLALFRLMT
-447 QDYWENLYQLT
+447 QDFWENLYQLT

-497 QATMEEA
+497 QATLEEA

-517 LKKQQEEAQT
+517 LKKQQEAAQQ
-527 TAAVAA
+527 AA
-533 ASVASRD
+533 AATTSEHSREP
-540 FSGVGGL
+540 SAAGGL
-547 GELLES
+547 SDS
-553 SSEASKLSTK
+553 SSETSKLSSK
-563 SAKERRNRRKKRRQK
+563 SAKERRNRRKKRKQK
-578 ELAEAEER
+578 EQSGGEEKD
-586 REVDTFPKSESE
+586 EDEFHKSESE
-598 DSIRRGARLSYDQR
+598 DSIRRKGFRFSIEGNRLTYEKRYS
-612 TSTHQ
+612 SPHQ
-617 SLLSLRGSL
+617 SLLSIRGSI
-626 FSPRRNSRA
+626 FSPRRNSRT
-635 SVFSFR
+635 SLFSFR

-653 ADDEHSTLEDN
+653 ADDEHSTFEDN

-673 PNRHNSER
+673 PRRHGER
-681 RNSNTSQASLSSKM
+681 RNSNLSQTSRSSRM
-695 VPPLPANGKMHSSV
+695 LAVFPANGKMHSTV

-714 VSLVGGPAALPSPTG
+714 VSLVGGPSVPTSPVG
-729 QLLPEGTTTETEIRK
+729 QLLPEVIIDKPATDDNGTTTETEMRK
-744 RRLSS
+744 RRSS
-749 YQISMEL
+749 SFHVSMDFLEDP
-756 MEESAARQR
+756 SQRQR
-765 AMSIASILTNTMEEL
+765 AMSIASILTNTVEEL
-780 EESRQKCPPCWYRF
+780 EESRQKCPPCWYKF
-794 ANTFLIWDCWSPW
+794 SNIFLIWDCSPYW
-807 LKVKHAVNLIVMD
+807 LKVKHIVNLVVMD

-845 TPYFNHVLLVG
+845 TEHFNNVLTVG

-863 FTAEMALKVIAMDPY
+863 FTAEMFLKIIAMDPY

-886 IFDGIIVSLS
+886 IFDGFIVTLS
-896 LMELGLANVE
+896 LVELGLADVE

-969 KECVCKIA
+969 KDCVCKISSS
-977 EDCELPR
+977 CELPR

-1014 VAGQTMCLIVFMLVM
+1014 VAGQAMCLTVFMMVM

-1040 LALLLSSFSSD
+1040 LALLLSSFSAD

-1065 QIAVARIQKG
+1065 QIAVDRMHKG
-1075 IDYVKKK
+1075 IAYVKRKIY
-1082 MREVVQK
+1082 EFIQQSFV
-1089 SVCRKQKAIEDIK
+1089 RKQKILDEIK
-1102 VLEELNNKR
+1102 PLDDLNNKKESCM
-1111 DLYISNHTMVEITK
+1111 SNHTTEIGKDLDYLK
-1125 DVNYLRDGN
+1125 DVN

-1139 VGTGSS
+1139 IGTGSS
-1145 VEKYIIDEND
+1145 VEKYIIDESD

-1160 NNPGLTV
+1160 NNPSLTV
-1167 TVPIAIGESDFENIN
+1167 TVPIAVGESDFENLN
-1182 TEEFS
+1182 TEDFS
-1187 SESDLGESKEK
+1187 SESDLEESKEK
-1198 LNAASSS
+1198 LNESSSSS
-1205 EGSTVDIAPPGEGE
+1205 EGSTVDIGAPAEE
-1219 QAEIEP
+1219 QPVVEP
-1225 EEALEPEACFTEGC
+1225 EETLEPEACFTEGC
-1239 IKKFPCC
+1239 VQRFKCC
-1246 QVSIEDG
+1246 QISVEDG
-1253 KGKIWW
+1253 RGKQWW
-1259 NFRKT
+1259 NLRRTCFR
-1264 CYIIV
+1264 IV

-1292 DIYTEQRKTIKTML
+1292 DIYIDQRKTIKTML

-1326 AYGFQMYFT
+1326 AYGYQTYFT

-1351 SLVANALGYSELG
+1351 SLTANALGYSELG

-1389 VVNALVGAIP
+1389 VVNALLGAIP

-1419 VNLFAGKFYHCVN
+1419 VNLFAGKFYNCVN
-1432 TTTGEMFNISEVDNK
+1432 TTTGEMFDISEV
-1447 TQCDELTNNNQAAR
+1447 NNHSECLRLIERNETAR
-1461 WKNVKVNFDNVGAG
+1461 WRNVKVNFDNVGFG
-1475 YLALLQVATFK
+1475 YLSLLQVATFK
-1486 GWMDIMYAAVDSRD
+1486 GWMDIMYAAVDSRN
-1500 VEDQPYYEDNLYMYL
+1500 VELQPKYEESLYMYL

-1544 KKFGGQDIF
+1544 KKISISNVLSPTKSKSQSSLPAGLSPTCRINNLRLISKLFCQDIF

-1578 RPGNKFQGLV
+1578 RPGNKFQGMV
-1588 FDFVTKQ
+1588 FDFVTRQ
-1595 AFDISI
+1595 VFDISI

-1609 VTMMVETDDQSKEME
+1609 VTMMVETDDQSEEM
-1624 TILSR
+1624 TNILSR

-1676 EIIEK
+1676 ELIEK

-1758 FNFETFGNSMLCL
+1758 FNFETFGNSMICL

-1786 ILNSGPPDCDPEIDH
+1786 ILNSGPPDCDPNKVN

-1870 PDASQFIEYS
+1870 PDATQFMEFEKLSQF
-1880 KLSDFAASLDPPL
+1880 AAALDPPL
-1893 LIPKPNHVQLIAM
+1893 NLPQPNKLQLIAM

-1920 ILFAFTKRVLGD
+1920 ILFAFTKRVLGE
-1932 SEEMDLLRVQMEDR
+1932 SGEMDALRIQMEER
-1946 FMAANP
+1946 FMASNP
-1952 SKVSYEPIT
+1952 SKVSYQPIT

-1971 SATII
+1971 SAVII
-1976 QRAFRR
+1976 QRAYRR
-1982 YLLKQKVKK
+1982 HLLKRTVKQASF
-1991 VTSLYNKDKCKD
+1991 TYNKNK
-2003 GDALPIKDVITD
+2003 IKGGANLLVKEDMIID
-2015 KFNGNST
+2015 RINENSVT
-2022 PEKTDES
+2022 EKTDLTM
-2029 SSTTSPPSYDS
+2029 STAACPPSYDR
-2040 VTKPDKEK
+2040 VTKPIIEK
-2048 YEKGKT
+2048 HEQEGKDEKAKGK
-2054 NRDYKGKDN
+2054 
-2063 RVNKK
+2063 

>member
-6 LVPPGPDSFRYFTR
+6 LVPPGPESFRLFTR
-20 ESLSAIEKRCAEEKA
+20 ESLAAIEKRAAEEKA
-35 KKPKQ
+35 KKPKREQ
-40 DHPDVDDENGPK
+40 DNDDENKPK

-57 EAGKTLPF
+57 EAGKNLPF
-65 IYGDIPPGMV
+65 IYGDIPPGMA
-75 SEPLEDLDPYYSNK
+75 SEPLEDLDPHYISK

-110 YLLTPFN
+110 YILTPLN
-117 PLRKIAIKI
+117 PVRKIAIKI

-148 MSNPPDWTKNV
+148 LSNPPDWTKNV

-175 LARGFCLEGFTF
+175 LARGFCLEDFTF

-197 SVILMAYVTEFVNLG
+197 SVIVMA
-212 NVSALRT
+212 
-219 FRVLRALKTISVIPG
+219 
-234 KKWRG
+234 
-239 LAKWP
+239 
-244 APCTSDCFLC
+244 
-254 AVIVFVCELPYYR
+254 

-337 NLRHKCLIWPPANF
+337 NLRNKCLQWPPSDSA
-351 TFEINITSYFGST
+351 FETNTTSYFNGT
-364 VGENETFIN
+364 VDSNGIFVNVTM
-373 NTGSTFNWDEY
+373 STFNWKDY
-384 IEDPRN
+384 IEDDSH
-390 FYVLEGQRD
+390 FYVLDGQKD
-399 ALLCGNSSDAGQ
+399 PLLCGNGSDAGQ
-411 CPEGYTCIKAGRNPN
+411 CPEGYICVKAGRNPN

-480 LINLILAVVA
+480 LVNLILAVVA

-497 QATMEEA
+497 QATLEEA

-517 LKKQQEEAQT
+517 LKKQQEEAQ
-527 TAAVAA
+527 AVAA
-533 ASVASRD
+533 ASAASRD
-540 FSGVGGL
+540 FSGIGGL

-553 SSEASKLSTK
+553 SSEASKLSSK
-563 SAKERRNRRKKRRQK
+563 SAKEWRNRRKKRRQ
-578 ELAEAEER
+578 
-586 REVDTFPKSESE
+586 REHLEGINKGDGDRFPKSESE
-598 DSIRRGARLSYDQR
+598 DSVKRSFLFSMDGNRL
-612 TSTHQ
+612 TSDKKFYSPHQ
-617 SLLSLRGSL
+617 SLLSIRGSL
-626 FSPRRNSRA
+626 FSPRRNSKT
-635 SVFSFR
+635 SIFSFR
-641 GRAKDVGSENDF
+641 GRVKDVGSENDF
-653 ADDEHSTLEDN
+653 ADDEHSTFEDS

-673 PNRHNSER
+673 PHRHGER
-681 RNSNTSQASLSSKM
+681 RNSNVSQASMSSRT
-695 VPPLPANGKMHSSV
+695 VPGLPANGKMHSTV

-714 VSLVGGPAALPSPTG
+714 VSV
-729 QLLPEGTTTETEIRK
+729 GTTTETEVRK

-749 YQISMEL
+749 YQISMDMLEG
-756 MEESAARQR
+756 SSGRQR
-765 AMSIASILTNTMEEL
+765 AVSIASILTNTMEEL

-794 ANTFLIWDCWSPW
+794 ANVFLIWDCCDAW
-807 LKVKHAVNLIVMD
+807 LKIKHLVNLIVMD

-825 AITICIV
+825 SITICIV

-845 TPYFNHVLLVG
+845 TGQFSSVLTVG

-863 FTAEMALKVIAMDPY
+863 FTAEMVLKIIAMDPY

-969 KECVCKIA
+969 KECVCKISR
-977 EDCELPR
+977 DCQLPR
-984 WHMNDF
+984 WHMHDF

-1040 LALLLSSFSSD
+1040 LALLLSSFSSE

-1065 QIAVARIQKG
+1065 QIAVGRMQKG
-1075 IDYVKKK
+1075 IDYVKNKIH
-1082 MREVVQK
+1082 ECFQK
-1089 SVCRKQKAIEDIK
+1089 TFLRKPKVIEIHEGNKIDSCMSNNTGIEISK
-1102 VLEELNNKR
+1102 ELN
-1111 DLYISNHTMVEITK
+1111 
-1125 DVNYLRDGN
+1125 YLKDGN

-1145 VEKYIIDEND
+1145 VEKYVIDEND

-1160 NNPGLTV
+1160 NNPSLTV
-1167 TVPIAIGESDFENIN
+1167 TVPIAVGESDFENLN

-1187 SESDLGESKEK
+1187 SESELEESKEK
-1198 LNAASSS
+1198 LNATSSS
-1205 EGSTVDIAPPGEGE
+1205 EGSTVDIAPPREGE
-1219 QAEIEP
+1219 QAEMEP
-1225 EEALEPEACFTEGC
+1225 EEDLKPEACFTEGC
-1239 IKKFPCC
+1239 IKKFPFC
-1246 QVSIEDG
+1246 QVSIEEG
-1253 KGKIWW
+1253 KGKTWW
-1259 NFRKT
+1259 NLRKT
-1264 CYIIV
+1264 CYSIV

-1292 DIYTEQRKTIKTML
+1292 DIYIEQRKTIKTML

-1326 AYGFQMYFT
+1326 AYGFQTYFT

-1389 VVNALVGAIP
+1389 VVNALIGAIP

-1432 TTTGEMFNISEVDNK
+1432 VTTGNMFEVSEV
-1447 TQCDELTNNNQAAR
+1447 NNLSDCQALGKQAR

-1500 VEDQPYYEDNLYMYL
+1500 VKLQPVYEENLYMYL

-1578 RPGNKFQGLV
+1578 RPSNKFQGMV
-1588 FDFVTKQ
+1588 FDFVTRQ

-1609 VTMMVETDDQSKEME
+1609 VTMMVETDDQSKYM
-1624 TILSR
+1624 TLVLSR
-1629 INLVFIVLFTGECVL
+1629 INLVFIILFTGESVL
-1644 KLISLRHYYFTI
+1644 KLISLRYYYFTI

-1676 EIIEK
+1676 ELIEK

-1752 VGIDDM
+1752 AGIDDM
-1758 FNFETFGNSMLCL
+1758 FNFETFGNSMICL

-1786 ILNSGPPDCDPEIDH
+1786 ILNSAPPDCDPDTIH

-1870 PDASQFIEYS
+1870 PDATQFMEYS
-1880 KLSDFAASLDPPL
+1880 KLSDFAAALDPPL
-1893 LIPKPNHVQLIAM
+1893 LIAKPNKVQLIAM

-1920 ILFAFTKRVLGD
+1920 ILFAFTKRVLGE
-1932 SEEMDLLRVQMEDR
+1932 SGEMDALRVQMEDR
-1946 FMAANP
+1946 FMASNP

-1971 SATII
+1971 SAAII
-1976 QRAFRR
+1976 QRNFRC
-1982 YLLKQKVKK
+1982 YLLRQRLKK
-1991 VTSLYNKDKCKD
+1991 VSSEYNKEAIKGRIDLPLKEDMIIDK
-2003 GDALPIKDVITD
+2003 L
-2015 KFNGNST
+2015 NGNST
-2022 PEKTDES
+2022 PEKTDGS

-2048 YEKGKT
+2048 FEKDKPEKE
-2054 NRDYKGKDN
+2054 YKGKEVREN
-2063 RVNKK
+2063 QK

>member
-1 MAQAL
+1 MEQPV
-6 LVPPGPDSFRYFTR
+6 LVPPGPDSFHYFTR
-20 ESLSAIEKRCAEEKA
+20 ESLAAIEQRIAAEKA
-35 KKPKQ
+35 KQSKQ
-40 DHPDVDDENGPK
+40 DRKDDDENGPK
-52 PNSDL
+52 PSSDL
-57 EAGKTLPF
+57 EAGKSLPF

-75 SEPLEDLDPYYSNK
+75 ATPLEDLDPFYLNQ
-89 KTFIVLNK
+89 KTFIVLNR
-97 GKAIFRFSATSAL
+97 GKAIFRFSATPAL
-110 YLLTPFN
+110 YILTPFN
-117 PLRKIAIKI
+117 PIRKISIKI
-126 LVHSLFS
+126 LVHSYPFPVVVFETVHF

-148 MSNPPDWTKNV
+148 LSNPPDWTKNV

-175 LARGFCLEGFTF
+175 LARGFCIDGFTF

-197 SVILMAYVTEFVNLG
+197 TVI
-212 NVSALRT
+212 T
-219 FRVLRALKTISVIPG
+219 FA
-234 KKWRG
+234 
-239 LAKWP
+239 
-244 APCTSDCFLC
+244 
-254 AVIVFVCELPYYR
+254 

-337 NLRHKCLIWPPANF
+337 NLRHKCLYWNPANA
-351 TFEINITSYFGST
+351 TNSSDPYLNST
-364 VGENETFIN
+364 LEENLGEN
-373 NTGSTFNWDEY
+373 GTFNSTPFDWKAY
-384 IEDPRN
+384 IQEESH
-390 FYVLEGQRD
+390 FYFLEGQND

-411 CPEGYTCIKAGRNPN
+411 CPEGYVCIKAGRNPN

-447 QDYWENLYQLT
+447 QDFWENLYQLT

-517 LKKQQEEAQT
+517 LKKQQEAAQAAA
-527 TAAVAA
+527 TAAAT
-533 ASVASRD
+533 ASAESKD
-540 FSGVGGL
+540 PSAGGGVGGL
-547 GELLES
+547 SES
-553 SSEASKLSTK
+553 SSEASKLSSK
-563 SAKERRNRRKKRRQK
+563 SAKERRNRRKKRKQREQSGG
-578 ELAEAEER
+578 EEKDEDEFHR
-586 REVDTFPKSESE
+586 SESE
-598 DSIRRGARLSYDQR
+598 DSIRRKGCRFSIEGNRLTLERKHS
-612 TSTHQ
+612 SPHQ
-617 SLLSLRGSL
+617 SLLSMRGSL
-626 FSPRRNSRA
+626 FSPRRNSRT
-635 SVFSFR
+635 SLFSFR
-641 GRAKDVGSENDF
+641 GRAKDIGSENDF
-653 ADDEHSTLEDN
+653 ADDEHSTFEDN
-664 ESRRDSLFV
+664 DSRRDSLFV
-673 PNRHNSER
+673 PRRHGER
-681 RNSNTSQASLSSKM
+681 RNSNISQASRSSRM
-695 VPPLPANGKMHSSV
+695 LAVFPVNGKMHSTV

-714 VSLVGGPAALPSPTG
+714 VSLVGGPSVPTSPVG
-729 QLLPEGTTTETEIRK
+729 QLLPEVIIDKPATDDNATTTETEMKK
-744 RRLSS
+744 RRSS
-749 YQISMEL
+749 SFHVSMDFLEDPTL
-756 MEESAARQR
+756 RER
-765 AMSIASILTNTMEEL
+765 AMSIASIITNTMEEL
-780 EESRQKCPPCWYRF
+780 EESRQKCPPCWYKF
-794 ANTFLIWDCWSPW
+794 ANIFLIWDCCPCW
-807 LKVKHAVNLIVMD
+807 LKVKHFVNIVVMD

-845 TPYFNHVLLVG
+845 TDQFSNVLSVG

-863 FTAEMALKVIAMDPY
+863 FTGEMFLKLVAMDPY

-886 IFDGIIVSLS
+886 IFDGFIVTLS
-896 LMELGLANVE
+896 LVELGLADVE

-977 EDCELPR
+977 KDCELPR

-1014 VAGQTMCLIVFMLVM
+1014 VAGQAMCLTVFMMVM

-1040 LALLLSSFSSD
+1040 LALLLSSFSAD

-1065 QIAVARIQKG
+1065 QIAVARIDKG
-1075 IDYVKKK
+1075 VDYMKRKVREFIEKSFVK
-1082 MREVVQK
+1082 
-1089 SVCRKQKAIEDIK
+1089 KQKALDEIK
-1102 VLEELNNKR
+1102 PLEELNKNSC
-1111 DLYISNHTMVEITK
+1111 ISNHTIEIGK
-1125 DVNYLRDGN
+1125 DLDYLRDVN

-1139 VGTGSS
+1139 IGTGSS
-1145 VEKYIIDEND
+1145 VEKYIIDESD

-1160 NNPGLTV
+1160 NNPSLTV
-1167 TVPIAIGESDFENIN
+1167 TVPIALGESDFENLN

-1187 SESDLGESKEK
+1187 SESDLEESKEK
-1198 LNAASSS
+1198 LNTSSSS
-1205 EGSTVDIAPPGEGE
+1205 EGSTVDIGLPAEE
-1219 QAEIEP
+1219 QPEVEP
-1225 EEALEPEACFTEGC
+1225 EEAAEPEACFTEGC
-1239 IKKFPCC
+1239 VRRFKCC
-1246 QVSIEDG
+1246 DVSVEDG
-1253 KGKIWW
+1253 RGKQWW
-1259 NFRKT
+1259 NLRKT
-1264 CYIIV
+1264 CFRIV

-1292 DIYTEQRKTIKTML
+1292 DIYIEQRKTIKIIL

-1326 AYGFQMYFT
+1326 AYGYQTYFT

-1351 SLVANALGYSELG
+1351 SLTANALGYSELG

-1389 VVNALVGAIP
+1389 VVNALLGAIP

-1419 VNLFAGKFYHCVN
+1419 VNLFAGKFYHCIN
-1432 TTTGEMFNISEVDNK
+1432 TTTGEMFTIEEVFNQ
-1447 TQCDELTNNNQAAR
+1447 TQCEELIQRNESAR
-1461 WKNVKVNFDNVGAG
+1461 WKNVKVNFDNVGFG
-1475 YLALLQVATFK
+1475 YLSLLQVATFK
-1486 GWMDIMYAAVDSRD
+1486 GWMDIMYAAIDSRN
-1500 VEDQPYYEDNLYMYL
+1500 VSQQPKYEDNLYMYL

-1544 KKFGGQDIF
+1544 KKISQDIF

-1578 RPGNKFQGLV
+1578 RPGNKYQGMV
-1588 FDFVTKQ
+1588 FDFVTRQ
-1595 AFDISI
+1595 VFDISI

-1609 VTMMVETDDQSKEME
+1609 ITMMVETDDQSKEME
-1624 TILSR
+1624 DILYR
-1629 INLVFIVLFTGECVL
+1629 INLIFIVLFTGECVL
-1644 KLISLRHYYFTI
+1644 KLISLRYYYFTI

-1758 FNFETFGNSMLCL
+1758 FNFETFGNSMICL
-1771 FQITTSAGWDGLLAP
+1771 FMITTSAGWDGLLAP
-1786 ILNSGPPDCDPEIDH
+1786 ILNSGPPDCDPKKDH

-1842 FSVATEESAEP
+1842 FGVATEESAEP

-1870 PDASQFIEYS
+1870 PDATQFMEFE
-1880 KLSDFAASLDPPL
+1880 KLSEFAAALEPPL
-1893 LIPKPNHVQLIAM
+1893 HLPKPNKVQLIAM

-1920 ILFAFTKRVLGD
+1920 ILFAFTKRVLGE
-1932 SEEMDLLRVQMEDR
+1932 SGEMDALRIQMEDR
-1946 FMAANP
+1946 FMQSNP
-1952 SKVSYEPIT
+1952 SKASYEPIT
-1961 TTLKRKQEEV
+1961 TTLKRKQEEL
-1971 SATII
+1971 SAVII
-1976 QRAFRR
+1976 QRAYRR
-1982 YLLKQKVKK
+1982 YRLRQ
-1991 VTSLYNKDKCKD
+1991 TIHQINE
-2003 GDALPIKDVITD
+2003 
-2015 KFNGNST
+2015 NSYT
-2022 PEKTDES
+2022 EKTDLTM
-2029 SSTTSPPSYDS
+2029 STALCPPSYDR
-2040 VTKPDKEK
+2040 VTKPIEEKHEKE
-2048 YEKGKT
+2048 
-2054 NRDYKGKDN
+2054 GKD
-2063 RVNKK
+2063 VQKKK

>member
-1 MAQAL
+1 MAQL
-6 LVPPGPDSFRYFTR
+6 LVPPGPDSFRPFVP
-20 ESLSAIEKRCAEEKA
+20 ESLAAIERRIAEEEA
-35 KKPKQ
+35 RRPRAERRI
-40 DHPDVDDENGPK
+40 DSDDENGPK

-57 EAGKTLPF
+57 EAGKSLPF
-65 IYGDIPPGMV
+65 IYGDIPPRLV
-75 SEPLEDLDPYYSNK
+75 STPLEDLDPFYSNE
-89 KTFIVLNK
+89 KTFIVLNR
-97 GKAIFRFSATSAL
+97 GKAIFRFNATPAL
-110 YLLTPFN
+110 YILNPFN
-117 PLRKIAIKI
+117 PLRRVAIRV
-126 LVHSLFS
+126 LVHSMFS
-133 MLIMCTILTN
+133 MLIMFTILTN
-143 CVFMT
+143 CAFMT
-148 MSNPPDWTKNV
+148 LSNPPEWAKNV

-175 LARGFCLEGFTF
+175 LARGFCVGKFTF

-197 SVILMAYVTEFVNLG
+197 SVILMA
-212 NVSALRT
+212 
-219 FRVLRALKTISVIPG
+219 
-234 KKWRG
+234 
-239 LAKWP
+239 
-244 APCTSDCFLC
+244 
-254 AVIVFVCELPYYR
+254 

-337 NLRHKCLIWPPANF
+337 NLRQKCVRVPVAINASSN
-351 TFEINITSYFGST
+351 TNITADDTMLFNNSLLEFNTT
-364 VGENETFIN
+364 VVQ
-373 NTGSTFNWDEY
+373 NTTEDSFNWTEY
-384 IEDPRN
+384 ISDERN
-390 FYVLEGQRD
+390 YYFLPGRRD
-399 ALLCGNSSDAGQ
+399 ALLCGNGSGAGL
-411 CPEGYTCIKAGRNPN
+411 CPEGFTCIKAGRNPD
-426 YGYTSFDTFSW
+426 YDYTSFDTFSW

-447 QDYWENLYQLT
+447 QDYWENLYQQT
-458 LRAAGKTYMI
+458 LRAAGKPYMI

-480 LINLILAVVA
+480 LVNLILAVVA
-490 MAYEEQN
+490 MAYDEQN
-497 QATMEEA
+497 QATIEEA
-504 EQKEAEFQQMLEQ
+504 QQKEEEFQAMLEQ
-517 LKKQQEEAQT
+517 LKRQQEEAQ
-527 TAAVAA
+527 VAA
-533 ASVASRD
+533 AAATE
-540 FSGVGGL
+540 SGEYSGRGGPTS
-547 GELLES
+547 ES
-553 SSEASKLSTK
+553 SSGTSKLSSK
-563 SAKERRNRRKKRRQK
+563 SAKERRNRRKKRKQR
-578 ELAEAEER
+578 EEEEER
-586 REVDTFPKSESE
+586 GVRDKFHKSESE
-598 DSIRRGARLSYDQR
+598 DSIKRTSFRFSIDANRLSYEKR
-612 TSTHQ
+612 CSSPNQ
-617 SLLSLRGSL
+617 SLLSIRGSL

-635 SVFSFR
+635 SLFSFR
-641 GRAKDVGSENDF
+641 GRARDMGSENDF
-653 ADDEHSTLEDN
+653 ADDEHSTFEESD
-664 ESRRDSLFV
+664 SRRGSLFL
-673 PNRHNSER
+673 PRRLER
-681 RNSNTSQASLSSKM
+681 RCSAVSQTSLGAPRI
-695 VPPLPANGKMHSSV
+695 VLPANGKMHCAV

-714 VSLVGGPAALPSPTG
+714 VSLVGGTSVTTSPVG
-729 QLLPEGTTTETEIRK
+729 LLLPEGTTTDTELKK
-744 RRLSS
+744 RRSGFH
-749 YQISMEL
+749 QPSMDYLDEPGG
-756 MEESAARQR
+756 RQR
-765 AMSIASILTNTMEEL
+765 AMSVASILTNTMEEL

-794 ANTFLIWDCWSPW
+794 ANTCLIWDCCPQW
-807 LKVKHAVNLIVMD
+807 LKIKEVVSLVVMD

-845 TPYFNHVLLVG
+845 TKEFDNVLSVG

-863 FTAEMALKVIAMDPY
+863 FTAEMCFKIIALDPY

-969 KECVCKIA
+969 KECVCKIS

-984 WHMNDF
+984 WHMHDF

-1014 VAGQTMCLIVFMLVM
+1014 VAGQTMCLIVFMMVM

-1040 LALLLSSFSSD
+1040 LALLLSSFSAD

-1058 DNEMNNL
+1058 DSEMNNL
-1065 QIAVARIQKG
+1065 QIAVGRIQRGIAFVKSTVRQFLQSLCFGGGGKG
-1075 IDYVKKK
+1075 
-1082 MREVVQK
+1082 
-1089 SVCRKQKAIEDIK
+1089 SA
-1102 VLEELNNKR
+1102 LAEESKPLDELHSNGKGNC
-1111 DLYISNHTMVEITK
+1111 ISNHTVEITK
-1125 DVNYLRDGN
+1125 DPSGVYMTEGN
-1134 GTTSG
+1134 GRPGGGLVVGVEVGGDTT
-1139 VGTGSS
+1139 
-1145 VEKYIIDEND
+1145 EKYPMEECD

-1160 NNPGLTV
+1160 HNPSLTV
-1167 TVPIAIGESDFENIN
+1167 TVPIAVGESDFENLN
-1182 TEEFS
+1182 TEDFS
-1187 SESDLGESKEK
+1187 SDSSDVEGSKEK
-1198 LNAASSS
+1198 LDVEPQPLSSS
-1205 EGSTVDIAPPGEGE
+1205 EGSTVDIRPPGDGVDSVEL
-1219 QAEIEP
+1219 EP
-1225 EEALEPEACFTEGC
+1225 EESLDPEACFTEGC
-1239 IKKFPCC
+1239 VSRFQCC
-1246 QVSIEDG
+1246 QINEDG
-1253 KGKIWW
+1253 DRFKHWW
-1259 NFRKT
+1259 TLRKT
-1264 CYIIV
+1264 CFIIV
-1269 EHNWFET
+1269 EHNWFES
-1276 FIVFMILLSSG
+1276 FIIFMILLSSG

-1292 DIYTEQRKTIKTML
+1292 DIYIEQRRTIKTVL
-1306 EYADKVFTYIFIL
+1306 EYADKVFTYVFIL

-1326 AYGFQMYFT
+1326 AYGFVKYFT

-1351 SLVANALGYSELG
+1351 SLVANALGYSELT

-1389 VVNALVGAIP
+1389 VVNALLGAIP

-1419 VNLFAGKFYHCVN
+1419 VNLFAGKYYYCVN
-1432 TTTGEMFNISEVDNK
+1432 TTTDEIFPIDVVNNK
-1447 TQCDELTNNNQAAR
+1447 SDCMNLVNASAR
-1461 WKNVKVNFDNVGAG
+1461 WKNVKINFDNVGAG

-1486 GWMDIMYAAVDSRD
+1486 GWMDIMYAAVDSRN
-1500 VEDQPYYEDNLYMYL
+1500 VEDQPEYEVNLYMYL

-1578 RPGNKFQGLV
+1578 RPTNAFQGCV
-1588 FDFVTKQ
+1588 FDCITKQ
-1595 AFDISI
+1595 AFDIVI

-1609 VTMMVETDDQSKEME
+1609 VTMMVETDDQTPDMDK
-1624 TILSR
+1624 ILYW

-1644 KLISLRHYYFTI
+1644 KMISLRHYYFTI

-1661 DFVVVILSIVGMFLA
+1661 DFVVVILSIVGMFLS
-1676 EIIEK
+1676 EVIEK

-1752 VGIDDM
+1752 AGIDDM
-1758 FNFETFGNSMLCL
+1758 FNFETFGNSMICL

-1786 ILNSGPPDCDPEIDH
+1786 ILNKREPDCDSQMEH
-1801 PGSSV
+1801 PGNSY
-1806 KGDCGNPSV
+1806 KGNCGNPSV
-1815 GIFFFVSYIIIS
+1815 GIFFFVSYIIIC
-1827 FLVVVNM
+1827 FLIVVNM

-1860 MFYEVWEKFD
+1860 MFYEVWERFD
-1870 PDASQFIEYS
+1870 PDATQFMEYS
-1880 KLSDFAASLDPPL
+1880 KLSDFADALDPPL
-1893 LIPKPNHVQLIAM
+1893 RMPKPNMIQLISM

-1913 DRIHCLD
+1913 ERIHCLD
-1920 ILFAFTKRVLGD
+1920 ILFAFTKRVLG
-1932 SEEMDLLRVQMEDR
+1932 EGGEMDVLRGQMEER
-1946 FMAANP
+1946 FMASNP

-1961 TTLKRKQEEV
+1961 TTLRRKQEDM
-1971 SATII
+1971 AAIII

-1982 YLLKQKVKK
+1982 YMIRVAMKKASALYKEQLKEGIR
-1991 VTSLYNKDKCKD
+1991 DPD
-2003 GDALPIKDVITD
+2003 KDVMVIS
-2015 KFNGNST
+2015 KFNENST
-2022 PEKTDES
+2022 SEKTDMTP
-2029 SSTTSPPSYDS
+2029 STASPPSYNS
-2040 VTKPDKEK
+2040 VTKSDKDK
-2048 YEKGKT
+2048 YEKEKSEKE
-2054 NRDYKGKDN
+2054 NKGKD
-2063 RVNKK
+2063 RKK

>member
-1 MAQAL
+1 MEQSV
-6 LVPPGPDSFRYFTR
+6 LVPPGPDSFQYFTR
-20 ESLSAIEKRCAEEKA
+20 ESLAAIEQRIAAEKA
-35 KKPKQ
+35 KNPKQ
-40 DHPDVDDENGPK
+40 DRKDDDENGPK

-75 SEPLEDLDPYYSNK
+75 SEPLEDMDPYYINK

-110 YLLTPFN
+110 YILTPFN

-175 LARGFCLEGFTF
+175 IARGFCLEDFTF

-197 SVILMAYVTEFVNLG
+197 TVI
-212 NVSALRT
+212 T
-219 FRVLRALKTISVIPG
+219 FA
-234 KKWRG
+234 
-239 LAKWP
+239 
-244 APCTSDCFLC
+244 
-254 AVIVFVCELPYYR
+254 

-337 NLRHKCLIWPPANF
+337 NLRNKCLQWPPENF
-351 TFEINITSYFGST
+351 TLETNITSQLNSTIGENGTLVNST
-364 VGENETFIN
+364 VTPFDWKG
-373 NTGSTFNWDEY
+373 Y
-384 IEDPRN
+384 IEDESH
-390 FYVLEGQRD
+390 FYFLEGQSD

-411 CPEGYTCIKAGRNPN
+411 CPEGYTCVKAGRNPN

-447 QDYWENLYQLT
+447 QDFWENLYQLT

-497 QATMEEA
+497 QATLEEA

-517 LKKQQEEAQT
+517 LKKQQEAAQA
-527 TAAVAA
+527 AAVAA
-533 ASVASRD
+533 AAVTASAESREP
-540 FSGVGGL
+540 SAAGEAGGL
-547 GELLES
+547 SES
-553 SSEASKLSTK
+553 SSDASKLSSK
-563 SAKERRNRRKKRRQK
+563 SAKERRNRRKKRKQK
-578 ELAEAEER
+578 EQSGGEEKD
-586 REVDTFPKSESE
+586 EDEFHKSESE
-598 DSIRRGARLSYDQR
+598 DSIRRKGFRLSIEGNRLTYEKKY
-612 TSTHQ
+612 SSPHQ
-617 SLLSLRGSL
+617 SLLSIRGSL
-626 FSPRRNSRA
+626 FSPRRNSRT
-635 SVFSFR
+635 SLFSFR

-653 ADDEHSTLEDN
+653 ADDEHSTFEDN
-664 ESRRDSLFV
+664 DSRRDSLFV
-673 PNRHNSER
+673 PRRHGER
-681 RNSNTSQASLSSKM
+681 RNSNISQASRSSRM
-695 VPPLPANGKMHSSV
+695 LAVFPVNGKMHSTV

-714 VSLVGGPAALPSPTG
+714 VSLVGGPSVPTSPVG
-729 QLLPEGTTTETEIRK
+729 QLLPEGTTTEPEMRK
-744 RRLSS
+744 RLSGS
-749 YQISMEL
+749 FHVSMDFLEDPAL
-756 MEESAARQR
+756 RER
-765 AMSIASILTNTMEEL
+765 AMSIASILTNTVEEL
-780 EESRQKCPPCWYRF
+780 EESRQKCPPCWYKF
-794 ANTFLIWDCWSPW
+794 ANIFLIWDCSPHW
-807 LKVKHAVNLIVMD
+807 LKVKHLVNLVVMD

-845 TPYFNHVLLVG
+845 TDEFNNVLSVG

-863 FTAEMALKVIAMDPY
+863 FTAEMFLKIIAMDPY

-886 IFDGIIVSLS
+886 IFDGFIVTLS
-896 LMELGLANVE
+896 LVELGLADVE

-956 FAVVGMQLFGKSY
+956 FAVVGMQLFGKNY

-977 EDCELPR
+977 SDCVLPR
-984 WHMNDF
+984 WHMQDF

-1014 VAGQTMCLIVFMLVM
+1014 VAGQAMCLTVFMMVM

-1040 LALLLSSFSSD
+1040 LALLLSSFSAD
-1051 NLAATDD
+1051 NLAVTDD

-1065 QIAVARIQKG
+1065 QIAVARMQKG
-1075 IDYVKKK
+1075 IDYVKRKA
-1082 MREVVQK
+1082 REFIQK
-1089 SVCRKQKAIEDIK
+1089 AFVKKQKALDEIKPLED
-1102 VLEELNNKR
+1102 LNNKNSC
-1111 DLYISNHTMVEITK
+1111 ISNHTTVELSK
-1125 DVNYLRDGN
+1125 DHDYIKDPN

-1139 VGTGSS
+1139 IGTGSS
-1145 VEKYIIDEND
+1145 VEKYIIDESD

-1160 NNPGLTV
+1160 NNPSLTV
-1167 TVPIAIGESDFENIN
+1167 TVPIAVGESDFENLN

-1187 SESDLGESKEK
+1187 SESDLEESKEK
-1198 LNAASSS
+1198 LNSSSSS
-1205 EGSTVDIAPPGEGE
+1205 EGSTVDIGLPAEE
-1219 QAEIEP
+1219 QPEAEP
-1225 EEALEPEACFTEGC
+1225 EEAQEPEACFTEGC
-1239 IKKFPCC
+1239 VRRFKCC
-1246 QVSIEDG
+1246 QVSIEEGRG
-1253 KGKIWW
+1253 KQWW
-1259 NFRKT
+1259 NLRKT
-1264 CYIIV
+1264 CFRIV

-1292 DIYTEQRKTIKTML
+1292 DIYIEQRKTIKTML

-1326 AYGFQMYFT
+1326 AYGYQTYFT

-1351 SLVANALGYSELG
+1351 SLTANALGYSELG

-1377 LRALSRFEGMRV
+1377 LRALSRFEGMR
-1389 VVNALVGAIP
+1389 
-1399 SIMNVLLVCLIFWL
+1399 
-1413 IFSIMG
+1413 
-1419 VNLFAGKFYHCVN
+1419 
-1432 TTTGEMFNISEVDNK
+1432 
-1447 TQCDELTNNNQAAR
+1447 
-1461 WKNVKVNFDNVGAG
+1461 
-1475 YLALLQVATFK
+1475 ATFK
-1486 GWMDIMYAAVDSRD
+1486 GWMDIMYAAIDSRD
-1500 VEDQPYYEDNLYMYL
+1500 VLEQPKYEDNLYMYL

-1578 RPGNKFQGLV
+1578 RPGNKFQGMV
-1588 FDFVTKQ
+1588 FDFVTQ
-1595 AFDISI
+1595 QVFDISI

-1609 VTMMVETDDQSKEME
+1609 VTMMVETDDQSEEME
-1624 TILSR
+1624 NILYW

-1676 EIIEK
+1676 EMIEK

-1752 VGIDDM
+1752 AGIDDM
-1758 FNFETFGNSMLCL
+1758 FNFETFGNSMICL

-1786 ILNSGPPDCDPEIDH
+1786 ILNSGEPDCDPNKAH

-1842 FSVATEESAEP
+1842 FGVATEESAEP

-1870 PDASQFIEYS
+1870 PDATQFMEFE
-1880 KLSDFAASLDPPL
+1880 KLSDFAAALEPPL
-1893 LIPKPNHVQLIAM
+1893 HLPKPNKVQLIAM

-1920 ILFAFTKRVLGD
+1920 ILFAFTKRVLGE
-1932 SEEMDLLRVQMEDR
+1932 SGEMDALRIQMEDR
-1946 FMAANP
+1946 FMASNP
-1952 SKVSYEPIT
+1952 SKASYEPIT

-1971 SATII
+1971 SAVII
-1976 QRAFRR
+1976 QRAYRR
-1982 YLLKQKVKK
+1982 HLLKRTVKQA
-1991 VTSLYNKDKCKD
+1991 SFIYNKNKTEGGAGQGMKDEILIDK
-2003 GDALPIKDVITD
+2003 L
-2015 KFNGNST
+2015 NENSFT
-2022 PEKTDES
+2022 EKTDITA
-2029 SSTTSPPSYDS
+2029 STAVCPPSYDR
-2040 VTKPDKEK
+2040 VMRPVKEK
-2048 YEKGKT
+2048 HEKE
-2054 NRDYKGKDN
+2054 DKDGQ
-2063 RVNKK
+2063 K

>member
-6 LVPPGPDSFRYFTR
+6 LVPPGPESFRYFTR
-20 ESLSAIEKRCAEEKA
+20 ESLAAIEKRSAEEKA

-40 DHPDVDDENGPK
+40 EHTDDDDENGPK

-75 SEPLEDLDPYYSNK
+75 SEPLEDLDPYYINK

-110 YLLTPFN
+110 YILTPFN
-117 PLRKIAIKI
+117 PIRKIAIKI

-197 SVILMAYVTEFVNLG
+197 SVILMAYVTEFV
-212 NVSALRT
+212 
-219 FRVLRALKTISVIPG
+219 
-234 KKWRG
+234 
-239 LAKWP
+239 
-244 APCTSDCFLC
+244 
-254 AVIVFVCELPYYR
+254 
-267 YVTEFVDLG
+267 DLG

-337 NLRHKCLIWPPANF
+337 NLRNKCLQWPPDNS
-351 TFEINITSYFGST
+351 TFEINIISYFNST
-364 VGENETFIN
+364 MNENGTFVN
-373 NTGSTFNWDEY
+373 MTVSTFNWKDY
-384 IEDPRN
+384 IEDETH
-390 FYVLEGQRD
+390 FYILEGQRD

-411 CPEGYTCIKAGRNPN
+411 CPEGYICVKAGRNPN

-447 QDYWENLYQLT
+447 QDFWENLYQLT

-517 LKKQQEEAQT
+517 LRKQQEEAQT

-553 SSEASKLSTK
+553 SSEASKLSSK

-578 ELAEAEER
+578 EMSEAE
-586 REVDTFPKSESE
+586 DKGDIDKFPKSESE
-598 DSIRRGARLSYDQR
+598 DSIRRKSFRFSTEGSQLTYEKRL
-612 TSTHQ
+612 TSPHQ
-617 SLLSLRGSL
+617 SLLSIRGSL
-626 FSPRRNSRA
+626 FSPRRNSKT
-635 SVFSFR
+635 SIFSFR
-641 GRAKDVGSENDF
+641 GHAKDIGSENDF

-673 PNRHNSER
+673 PNRHGER
-681 RNSNTSQASLSSKM
+681 RNSNISQAS
-695 VPPLPANGKMHSSV
+695 
-709 DCNGV
+709 
-714 VSLVGGPAALPSPTG
+714 
-729 QLLPEGTTTETEIRK
+729 GTTTETEIRK

-749 YQISMEL
+749 YQISMEML
-756 MEESAARQR
+756 EESAARQR

-807 LKVKHAVNLIVMD
+807 LKVKHVVNLVVMD

-845 TPYFNHVLLVG
+845 TDQFSSVLSVG

-863 FTAEMALKVIAMDPY
+863 FTAEMVLKIIAMDPY

-969 KECVCKIA
+969 KECVCKISS
-977 EDCELPR
+977 DCELPR
-984 WHMNDF
+984 WHMHDF

-1075 IDYVKKK
+1075 IDYVKKTI
-1082 MREVVQK
+1082 REFVRKAFV
-1089 SVCRKQKAIEDIK
+1089 RKQKSLEEIK
-1102 VLEELNNKR
+1102 ALEELNNKK
-1111 DLYISNHTMVEITK
+1111 DSCISNHTAIEISK
-1125 DVNYLRDGN
+1125 DLNYLKDGN

-1145 VEKYIIDEND
+1145 VEKYVIDEND

-1167 TVPIAIGESDFENIN
+1167 TVPIALGESDFENLN

-1187 SESDLGESKEK
+1187 SESDMEESKQK
-1198 LNAASSS
+1198 LNASSSS

-1219 QAEIEP
+1219 QAEIES

-1239 IKKFPCC
+1239 VQKFPCC

-1253 KGKIWW
+1253 KGKTWW
-1259 NFRKT
+1259 NLRKT
-1264 CYIIV
+1264 CYSIV

-1292 DIYTEQRKTIKTML
+1292 DIYIEQRKTIKTML

-1326 AYGFQMYFT
+1326 AYGFQIYFT

-1351 SLVANALGYSELG
+1351 SLIANALGYSELG

-1432 TTTGEMFNISEVDNK
+1432 TTTGEMFDISDVNNY
-1447 TQCDELTNNNQAAR
+1447 TQCVELIKSNQSAR

-1500 VEDQPYYEDNLYMYL
+1500 VKDQPKYEDNLYMYL

-1578 RPGNKFQGLV
+1578 RPVNKFQGMI

-1595 AFDISI
+1595 VFDISI

-1629 INLVFIVLFTGECVL
+1629 INLVFIVLFTGEFVL

-1676 EIIEK
+1676 EMIEK

-1758 FNFETFGNSMLCL
+1758 FNFETFGNSMICL

-1786 ILNSGPPDCDPEIDH
+1786 ILNSGEPDCDPHKDH

-1870 PDASQFIEYS
+1870 PDATQFIEYS

-1893 LIPKPNHVQLIAM
+1893 LIAKPNKVQLIAM

-1920 ILFAFTKRVLGD
+1920 ILFAFTKRVLGE
-1932 SEEMDLLRVQMEDR
+1932 SGEMDALRIQMEDR

-1971 SATII
+1971 SAVII
-1976 QRAFRR
+1976 QRAYRR
-1982 YLLKQKVKK
+1982 HLLRVKVKQ
-1991 VTSLYNKDKCKD
+1991 VSSIYNRNKNKEGD
-2003 GDALPIKDVITD
+2003 GHIIKEIIIE
-2015 KFNGNST
+2015 KLKGNST

-2048 YEKGKT
+2048 YEKDRAEK
-2054 NRDYKGKDN
+2054 NYKGKDI
-2063 RVNKK
+2063 RENKK

>member
-1 MAQAL
+1 MEQPV
-6 LVPPGPDSFRYFTR
+6 LVPPGPDSFQYFTR
-20 ESLSAIEKRCAEEKA
+20 ESLAAIEQRIAAEKA
-35 KKPKQ
+35 KNSKQ
-40 DHPDVDDENGPK
+40 DRKDNDDENGPK

-75 SEPLEDLDPYYSNK
+75 SEPLEDMDPYYINK

-110 YLLTPFN
+110 
-117 PLRKIAIKI
+117 
-126 LVHSLFS
+126 

-175 LARGFCLEGFTF
+175 IARGFCLEDFTF

-197 SVILMAYVTEFVNLG
+197 TCYFTDITVIYLG
-212 NVSALRT
+212 FCMKSITLLGDNKNSFT
-219 FRVLRALKTISVIPG
+219 FA
-234 KKWRG
+234 
-239 LAKWP
+239 
-244 APCTSDCFLC
+244 
-254 AVIVFVCELPYYR
+254 
-267 YVTEFVDLG
+267 
-276 NVSALRTFRVLRALK
+276 
-291 TISVIPGLK
+291 GLK

-337 NLRHKCLIWPPANF
+337 NLRNKCLQWPPENF
-351 TFEINITSYFGST
+351 TLETNITSQLNSTIGENGTLVNST
-364 VGENETFIN
+364 VAPFDWKG
-373 NTGSTFNWDEY
+373 Y
-384 IEDPRN
+384 IEDESH
-390 FYVLEGQRD
+390 FYFLEGQND

-411 CPEGYTCIKAGRNPN
+411 CPEGYTCVKAGRNPN

-447 QDYWENLYQLT
+447 QDFWENLYQLT

-517 LKKQQEEAQT
+517 LKKQQEA
-527 TAAVAA
+527 AAVAA
-533 ASVASRD
+533 AAAVTASAESREP
-540 FSGVGGL
+540 SAAEGAGGL
-547 GELLES
+547 SES
-553 SSEASKLSTK
+553 SSEASKLSSK
-563 SAKERRNRRKKRRQK
+563 SAKERRNRRKKRKQK
-578 ELAEAEER
+578 EQSGGEEK
-586 REVDTFPKSESE
+586 EEDEFHKSESE
-598 DSIRRGARLSYDQR
+598 DSIRRKGFRLSIEGNRLTYEKKY
-612 TSTHQ
+612 SSPHQ
-617 SLLSLRGSL
+617 SLLSIRGSL
-626 FSPRRNSRA
+626 FSPRRNSRT
-635 SVFSFR
+635 SLFSFR
-641 GRAKDVGSENDF
+641 GRAKDIGSENDF
-653 ADDEHSTLEDN
+653 ADDEHSTFEDN
-664 ESRRDSLFV
+664 DSRRDSLFV
-673 PNRHNSER
+673 PRRHGER
-681 RNSNTSQASLSSKM
+681 RNSNISQASRSSRM
-695 VPPLPANGKMHSSV
+695 LAVFPVNGKMHSTV

-714 VSLVGGPAALPSPTG
+714 VSLVGGPSVPTSPVG
-729 QLLPEGTTTETEIRK
+729 QLLPEGTTTETEMRK
-744 RRLSS
+744 RVSS
-749 YQISMEL
+749 SFHVSMDFLEDPAL
-756 MEESAARQR
+756 RER
-765 AMSIASILTNTMEEL
+765 AMSIASILTNTVEEL
-780 EESRQKCPPCWYRF
+780 EESRQKCPPCWYKF
-794 ANTFLIWDCWSPW
+794 ANIFLIWDCSPHW
-807 LKVKHAVNLIVMD
+807 LKVKHIVNLVVMD

-845 TPYFNHVLLVG
+845 TDEFNNVLSVG

-863 FTAEMALKVIAMDPY
+863 FTAEMFLKIIAMDPY

-886 IFDGIIVSLS
+886 IFDGFIVTLS
-896 LMELGLANVE
+896 LVELGLADVE

-956 FAVVGMQLFGKSY
+956 FAVVGMQLFGKNY

-977 EDCELPR
+977 SDCVLPR
-984 WHMNDF
+984 WHMQDF

-1014 VAGQTMCLIVFMLVM
+1014 VAGQAMCLTVFMMVM

-1040 LALLLSSFSSD
+1040 LALLLSSFSAD
-1051 NLAATDD
+1051 NLAVTDD

-1065 QIAVARIQKG
+1065 QIAVARMQKG
-1075 IDYVKKK
+1075 IDYVKRKA
-1082 MREVVQK
+1082 REFIQK
-1089 SVCRKQKAIEDIK
+1089 AFVKKQKALDEIKPLED
-1102 VLEELNNKR
+1102 LNNKNSC
-1111 DLYISNHTMVEITK
+1111 ISNHTTVELSK
-1125 DVNYLRDGN
+1125 DHDYIKDAN

-1139 VGTGSS
+1139 IGTGSS
-1145 VEKYIIDEND
+1145 VEKYIIDESD

-1160 NNPGLTV
+1160 NNPSLTV
-1167 TVPIAIGESDFENIN
+1167 TVPIAVGESDFENLN

-1187 SESDLGESKEK
+1187 SESDLEESKEK
-1198 LNAASSS
+1198 LNMSSSS
-1205 EGSTVDIAPPGEGE
+1205 EGSTVDIGLPAEE
-1219 QAEIEP
+1219 QPEAEP
-1225 EEALEPEACFTEGC
+1225 EEAMEPEACFTEGC
-1239 IKKFPCC
+1239 VRRFKCC
-1246 QVSIEDG
+1246 QVSVEEGRG
-1253 KGKIWW
+1253 KQWW
-1259 NFRKT
+1259 NLRKT
-1264 CYIIV
+1264 CFKIV

-1292 DIYTEQRKTIKTML
+1292 DIYIEQRKTIKTML

-1326 AYGFQMYFT
+1326 AYGYQTYFT

-1351 SLVANALGYSELG
+1351 SLTANALGYSELG

-1389 VVNALVGAIP
+1389 VVNALLGAIP

-1419 VNLFAGKFYHCVN
+1419 VNLFAGKFYYCVN
-1432 TTTGEMFNISEVDNK
+1432 TTTDERFEVDQINNFS
-1447 TQCDELTNNNQAAR
+1447 QCEELIKNNQSAR
-1461 WKNVKVNFDNVGAG
+1461 WKNVKVNFDNVGFG
-1475 YLALLQVATFK
+1475 YLSLLQVVSDHSLYTSYYLYV
-1486 GWMDIMYAAVDSRD
+1486 IVLQ
-1500 VEDQPYYEDNLYMYL
+1500 QPKYEDNLYMYL

-1544 KKFGGQDIF
+1544 KKISQDIF

-1578 RPGNKFQGLV
+1578 RPGNKFQGMV
-1588 FDFVTKQ
+1588 FDFVTQQ

-1624 TILSR
+1624 NILYW

-1676 EIIEK
+1676 EMIEK

-1758 FNFETFGNSMLCL
+1758 FNFETFGNSMICL

-1786 ILNSGPPDCDPEIDH
+1786 ILNSGKPDCDPDKPH

-1870 PDASQFIEYS
+1870 PDATQFMEFE
-1880 KLSDFAASLDPPL
+1880 KLSDFAAALDPPL
-1893 LIPKPNHVQLIAM
+1893 HLPKPNKVQLIAM

-1920 ILFAFTKRVLGD
+1920 ILFAFTKRVLGE
-1932 SEEMDLLRVQMEDR
+1932 SGEMDALRIQMEDR
-1946 FMAANP
+1946 FMASNP
-1952 SKVSYEPIT
+1952 SKASYEPIT

-1971 SATII
+1971 SAVII
-1976 QRAFRR
+1976 QRAYRR
-1982 YLLKQKVKK
+1982 HLLKRTVKQA
-1991 VTSLYNKDKCKD
+1991 SFIYNKNKMEGGAGQGMKDEILIDK
-2003 GDALPIKDVITD
+2003 L
-2015 KFNGNST
+2015 NENSFT
-2022 PEKTDES
+2022 EKTDITA
-2029 SSTTSPPSYDS
+2029 STAVCPPSYDR
-2040 VTKPDKEK
+2040 VTRLVKEK
-2048 YEKGKT
+2048 HEKE
-2054 NRDYKGKDN
+2054 DKD
-2063 RVNKK
+2063 VQK

>member
-1 MAQAL
+1 MEQTV
-6 LVPPGPDSFRYFTR
+6 LVPPGPDSFNFFTR
-20 ESLSAIEKRCAEEKA
+20 ESLAAIERRIAEEKA
-35 KKPKQ
+35 KNPKPDKK
-40 DHPDVDDENGPK
+40 DDDENGPK

-57 EAGKTLPF
+57 EAGKNLPF
-65 IYGDIPPGMV
+65 IYGDIPPEMV
-75 SEPLEDLDPYYSNK
+75 SEPLEDLDPYYINK

-110 YLLTPFN
+110 YILTPFN

-175 LARGFCLEGFTF
+175 IARGFCLEDFTF

-197 SVILMAYVTEFVNLG
+197 TVI
-212 NVSALRT
+212 T
-219 FRVLRALKTISVIPG
+219 FA
-234 KKWRG
+234 
-239 LAKWP
+239 
-244 APCTSDCFLC
+244 
-254 AVIVFVCELPYYR
+254 

-337 NLRHKCLIWPPANF
+337 NLRNKCVQWPPTNASLEEHSIERNV
-351 TFEINITSYFGST
+351 TRDYNGTL
-364 VGENETFIN
+364 VNETVFEFDWK
-373 NTGSTFNWDEY
+373 SY
-384 IEDPRN
+384 IQDSRYHY
-390 FYVLEGQRD
+390 FLEGFLD

-411 CPEGYTCIKAGRNPN
+411 CPEGYVCVKAGRNPN

-447 QDYWENLYQLT
+447 QDFWENLYQLT

-497 QATMEEA
+497 QATLEEA

-517 LKKQQEEAQT
+517 LKKQQEAAQQ
-527 TAAVAA
+527 AA
-533 ASVASRD
+533 AATASEHSREPSAAGRLSD
-540 FSGVGGL
+540 
-547 GELLES
+547 S
-553 SSEASKLSTK
+553 SSEASKLSSK
-563 SAKERRNRRKKRRQK
+563 SAKERRNRRKKRKQK
-578 ELAEAEER
+578 EQSGGEEKD
-586 REVDTFPKSESE
+586 EDEFHKSESE
-598 DSIRRGARLSYDQR
+598 DSVRRKGFRFSIEGNRLTYEKRYS
-612 TSTHQ
+612 SPHQ
-617 SLLSLRGSL
+617 SLLSIRGSL
-626 FSPRRNSRA
+626 FSPRRNSRT
-635 SVFSFR
+635 SLFSFR

-653 ADDEHSTLEDN
+653 ADDEHSTFEDN

-673 PNRHNSER
+673 PRRHGER
-681 RNSNTSQASLSSKM
+681 RNSNLSQTSRSSRM
-695 VPPLPANGKMHSSV
+695 LAVFPANGKMHSTV

-714 VSLVGGPAALPSPTG
+714 VSLVGGPSVPTSPVG
-729 QLLPEGTTTETEIRK
+729 QLLPEVIIDKPATDDNGTTTETEMRK
-744 RRLSS
+744 RRSS
-749 YQISMEL
+749 SFHVSMDFLEDP
-756 MEESAARQR
+756 SQRQR
-765 AMSIASILTNTMEEL
+765 AMSIASILTNTVEEL
-780 EESRQKCPPCWYRF
+780 EESRQKCPPCWYKF
-794 ANTFLIWDCWSPW
+794 SNIFLIWDCSPYW
-807 LKVKHAVNLIVMD
+807 LKVKHIVNLVVMD

-845 TPYFNHVLLVG
+845 TDHFNNVLTVG

-863 FTAEMALKVIAMDPY
+863 FTAEMFLKIIAMDPY

-886 IFDGIIVSLS
+886 IFDGFIVTLS
-896 LMELGLANVE
+896 LVELGLANVE

-969 KECVCKIA
+969 KDCVCKIA
-977 EDCELPR
+977 SDCKLPR

-1014 VAGQTMCLIVFMLVM
+1014 VAGQAMCLTVFMMVM

-1040 LALLLSSFSSD
+1040 LALLLSSFSAD

-1065 QIAVARIQKG
+1065 QIAVDRMHKG
-1075 IDYVKKK
+1075 IAYVKRKIY
-1082 MREVVQK
+1082 EFIQQSFV
-1089 SVCRKQKAIEDIK
+1089 RKQKILDEIK
-1102 VLEELNNKR
+1102 PLDDLNNRK
-1111 DLYISNHTMVEITK
+1111 DNCISNHTTEIGKDLDCLK
-1125 DVNYLRDGN
+1125 DVN

-1139 VGTGSS
+1139 IGTGSS
-1145 VEKYIIDEND
+1145 VEKYIIDESD

-1160 NNPGLTV
+1160 NNPSLTV
-1167 TVPIAIGESDFENIN
+1167 TVPIAVGESDFENLN
-1182 TEEFS
+1182 TEDFS
-1187 SESDLGESKEK
+1187 SESDLEESKEK
-1198 LNAASSS
+1198 LNESSSSS
-1205 EGSTVDIAPPGEGE
+1205 EGSTVDIGAPAEE
-1219 QAEIEP
+1219 QPVMEP
-1225 EEALEPEACFTEGC
+1225 EETLEPEACFTEGC
-1239 IKKFPCC
+1239 VRRFKCC
-1246 QVSIEDG
+1246 QISVEEGRG
-1253 KGKIWW
+1253 KQWW
-1259 NFRKT
+1259 NLRRTCFR
-1264 CYIIV
+1264 IV

-1292 DIYTEQRKTIKTML
+1292 DIYIDQRKTIKTML

-1326 AYGFQMYFT
+1326 AYGYQTYFT

-1345 VDVSLV
+1345 VD
-1351 SLVANALGYSELG
+1351 
-1364 AIKSL
+1364 
-1369 RTLRALRP
+1369 
-1377 LRALSRFEGMRV
+1377 
-1389 VVNALVGAIP
+1389 
-1399 SIMNVLLVCLIFWL
+1399 
-1413 IFSIMG
+1413 
-1419 VNLFAGKFYHCVN
+1419 
-1432 TTTGEMFNISEVDNK
+1432 
-1447 TQCDELTNNNQAAR
+1447 
-1461 WKNVKVNFDNVGAG
+1461 
-1475 YLALLQVATFK
+1475 ATFK
-1486 GWMDIMYAAVDSRD
+1486 GWMDIMYAAVDSRN
-1500 VEDQPYYEDNLYMYL
+1500 VELQPKYEESLYMYL

-1578 RPGNKFQGLV
+1578 RPGNKFQGMV
-1588 FDFVTKQ
+1588 FDFVTRQ
-1595 AFDISI
+1595 VFDISI

-1609 VTMMVETDDQSKEME
+1609 VTMMVETDDQSDHV
-1624 TILSR
+1624 TSILSR

-1676 EIIEK
+1676 ELIEK

-1758 FNFETFGNSMLCL
+1758 FNFETFGNSMICL

-1786 ILNSGPPDCDPEIDH
+1786 ILNSKPPDCDPNKVN

-1870 PDASQFIEYS
+1870 PDATQFMEFEKLSQF
-1880 KLSDFAASLDPPL
+1880 AAALEPPL
-1893 LIPKPNHVQLIAM
+1893 NLPQPNKLQLIAM

-1920 ILFAFTKRVLGD
+1920 ILFAFTKRVLGE
-1932 SEEMDLLRVQMEDR
+1932 SGEMDALRVQMEER
-1946 FMAANP
+1946 FMASNP
-1952 SKVSYEPIT
+1952 SKVSYQPIT

-1971 SATII
+1971 SAVII
-1976 QRAFRR
+1976 QRAYRR
-1982 YLLKQKVKK
+1982 HLLKRTVKQASF
-1991 VTSLYNKDKCKD
+1991 TYNKNKLKGGANLLVKEDMIID
-2003 GDALPIKDVITD
+2003 RINENSIT
-2015 KFNGNST
+2015 
-2022 PEKTDES
+2022 EKTDLTM
-2029 SSTTSPPSYDS
+2029 STAVCPPSYDR
-2040 VTKPDKEK
+2040 VTKPIVEK
-2048 YEKGKT
+2048 HEQEGKDEKAKGK
-2054 NRDYKGKDN
+2054 
-2063 RVNKK
+2063 

>member
-1 MAQAL
+1 MAQSM
-6 LVPPGPDSFRYFTR
+6 LVPPGPDSFHFFTR
-20 ESLSAIEKRCAEEKA
+20 ESLAAIEQRIAEEKA
-35 KKPKQ
+35 SKSKQ
-40 DHPDVDDENGPK
+40 DRKDIDDDENGPK

-57 EAGKTLPF
+57 EAGKSLPF

-75 SEPLEDLDPYYSNK
+75 SEPLEDLDPYYINK
-89 KTFIVLNK
+89 KTFIVLNR
-97 GKAIFRFSATSAL
+97 GKAIFRFSATSAV

-117 PLRKIAIKI
+117 PIRKIAIKI

-148 MSNPPDWTKNV
+148 MSNPPEWTKNV

-197 SVILMAYVTEFVNLG
+197 TVI
-212 NVSALRT
+212 T
-219 FRVLRALKTISVIPG
+219 FA
-234 KKWRG
+234 
-239 LAKWP
+239 
-244 APCTSDCFLC
+244 
-254 AVIVFVCELPYYR
+254 

-337 NLRHKCLIWPPANF
+337 NLRHKCLIWPPDNS
-351 TFEINITSYFGST
+351 TFQINITSYFNSSA
-364 VGENETFIN
+364 GENGTFIN
-373 NTGSTFNWDEY
+373 TTISTFNWNEY
-384 IEDPRN
+384 VDDDSH
-390 FYVLEGQRD
+390 FYFLEGQND

-411 CPEGYTCIKAGRNPN
+411 CPEGYMCVKAGRNPN

-517 LKKQQEEAQT
+517 LKKQQEEAQ
-527 TAAVAA
+527 AA
-533 ASVASRD
+533 ALAAAAGESRE
-540 FSGVGGL
+540 FSEAGGVGGFS
-547 GELLES
+547 ES
-553 SSEASKLSTK
+553 SSATSKLSSK
-563 SAKERRNRRKKRRQK
+563 SAKERRNRRKKRKQ
-578 ELAEAEER
+578 
-586 REVDTFPKSESE
+586 REQSEGDEKDEDEFHKSESE
-598 DSIRRGARLSYDQR
+598 DSIRRKGFRFSIEGNRLTYEKRFS
-612 TSTHQ
+612 SPHQ
-617 SLLSLRGSL
+617 SLLSIRGSL
-626 FSPRRNSRA
+626 FSPRRSSRT
-635 SVFSFR
+635 SLFSFR
-641 GRAKDVGSENDF
+641 GRAKDIGSENDF
-653 ADDEHSTLEDN
+653 ADDEHSTFEDN

-673 PNRHNSER
+673 PHRHSER
-681 RNSNTSQASLSSKM
+681 RNSNIIIHLQ
-695 VPPLPANGKMHSSV
+695 
-709 DCNGV
+709 
-714 VSLVGGPAALPSPTG
+714 
-729 QLLPEGTTTETEIRK
+729 GTTTETELRK
-744 RRLSS
+744 RRSSS
-749 YQISMEL
+749 YHVSMDFL
-756 MEESAARQR
+756 SDPTARQR

-794 ANTFLIWDCWSPW
+794 ANMCLIWDCYPPW
-807 LKVKHAVNLIVMD
+807 LKIKHVVNLIVMD

-845 TPYFNHVLLVG
+845 TPQFNNVLSVG

-863 FTAEMALKVIAMDPY
+863 FTAEMFLKIVAMDPY

-969 KECVCKIA
+969 KECVCKISN
-977 EDCELPR
+977 DCELPR

-1014 VAGQTMCLIVFMLVM
+1014 VAGQTMCLTVFMMVM

-1075 IDYVKKK
+1075 IDFVKRKVH
-1082 MREVVQK
+1082 EFVQK
-1089 SVCRKQKAIEDIK
+1089 AVVRKQKALDEIKTLED
-1102 VLEELNNKR
+1102 LTNKK
-1111 DLYISNHTMVEITK
+1111 DSCISNHTIVDIGK
-1125 DVNYLRDGN
+1125 DLNYIKDGN

-1139 VGTGSS
+1139 IGSS
-1145 VEKYIIDEND
+1145 VEKYIIDESD

-1160 NNPGLTV
+1160 NNPSVTV
-1167 TVPIAIGESDFENIN
+1167 TVPIAVGESDFENLN

-1187 SESDLGESKEK
+1187 SESDLEESKEK
-1198 LNAASSS
+1198 LNASSSS
-1205 EGSTVDIAPPGEGE
+1205 EGSTVDVGVPPIGE
-1219 QAEIEP
+1219 QPEAEP
-1225 EEALEPEACFTEGC
+1225 EESLEPEACFTEGC
-1239 IKKFPCC
+1239 VRKFKCC
-1246 QVSIEDG
+1246 QVSLEDG
-1253 KGKIWW
+1253 KGKTWW
-1259 NFRKT
+1259 NLRKT
-1264 CYIIV
+1264 CYKIV

-1292 DIYTEQRKTIKTML
+1292 DIYIEQRKTIKTML

-1326 AYGFQMYFT
+1326 AYGFQIYFT

-1351 SLVANALGYSELG
+1351 SLTANALGYSELG

-1389 VVNALVGAIP
+1389 VVNALLGAIP

-1432 TTTGEMFNISEVDNK
+1432 TSTGEIFDISRVDNQ
-1447 TQCDELTNNNQAAR
+1447 TQCEELIERNETAR
-1461 WKNVKVNFDNVGAG
+1461 WKNVKVNFDNVGLG
-1475 YLALLQVATFK
+1475 YLSLLQVATFK
-1486 GWMDIMYAAVDSRD
+1486 GWMDIMYAAVDSRN
-1500 VEDQPYYEDNLYMYL
+1500 VKEQPKYEDNLYMYL

-1578 RPGNKFQGLV
+1578 RPANKFQGMV

-1609 VTMMVETDDQSKEME
+1609 VTMMVETDDQTDAME
-1624 TILSR
+1624 NILYR
-1629 INLVFIVLFTGECVL
+1629 INLIFIVLFTGECVL
-1644 KLISLRHYYFTI
+1644 KLISLRYYYFTI

-1758 FNFETFGNSMLCL
+1758 FNFETFGNSMICL

-1786 ILNSGPPDCDPEIDH
+1786 ILNSGEPDCDPNKDH

-1870 PDASQFIEYS
+1870 PDATQFIEFS
-1880 KLSDFAASLDPPL
+1880 KLSEFAASLDPPL
-1893 LIPKPNHVQLIAM
+1893 LIPKPNKVQLIAM

-1920 ILFAFTKRVLGD
+1920 ILFAFTKRVLGESD
-1932 SEEMDLLRVQMEDR
+1932 EMDALRVQMEDR
-1946 FMAANP
+1946 FMQANP
-1952 SKVSYEPIT
+1952 SKASYEPIT

-1971 SATII
+1971 SAVII

-1991 VTSLYNKDKCKD
+1991 ISCLFKDRLKA
-2003 GDALPIKDVITD
+2003 GDDTLIKEDMIID
-2015 KFNGNST
+2015 KLNENST
-2022 PEKTDES
+2022 PEKNDMTP
-2029 SSTTSPPSYDS
+2029 STTSPPSYDS

-2048 YEKGKT
+2048 YEKDKSEKE
-2054 NRDYKGKDN
+2054 DKGKDI
-2063 RVNKK
+2063 RDSKK